1 MNKTFKVIFS
11 KTRGALVAVNEA
23 AKTTSRASVKTA
35 VAGVCAA
42 LLSVPAMAEGFTDY
56 CKDGNCVVDGQTV
69 EGNGSVV
76 ILDSN
81 SASNKVQSITIKN
94 STISNTPF
102 ELRGSQKISVSDT
115 VFTGPESGKS
125 SSFAI
130 FAHKGPQGST
140 VDVTDKTPTDVKL
153 NNVTFKNNTVSQG
166 SLFVYD
172 KTTLHM
178 KDGEFVNNETT
189 DYGGGAMIKSGTIVF
204 EDVLF
209 QNNVAKN
216 NSKTTYA
223 AGGAVYVDITTSITQ
238 GKDKDPAVGDVTFK
252 LTKDMAYTGNKIVSP
267 FEGTADTYGWYA
279 YPSGG
284 FLFLDRSSKGAFD
297 IADGVTLT
305 IGTASATGEDD
316 SIASALPNTKDKDP
330 GYSTL
335 VKKGAGT
342 VVMHG
347 SMDKYFGDFT
357 VEAGTFDVR
366 KAWMSLGNTTVT
378 GGVLSASNGITLD
391 TMKAGTNLDFIQSG
405 KLTVSGEG
413 TVTVTSLKLANSAEA
428 TDKDRLPLVRIEKG
442 GTLRADTIDVAA
454 NAGTVTLAGGT
465 LETGS
470 AQVYNLG
477 TKSVINADA
486 SKVSSAGDLTG
497 LALKTGITA
506 TSGTL
511 ALTDKG
517 YYTTASLKAMSG
529 ALQGGSASLSLL
541 NSKLYKA
548 AGETAELVDS
558 VIQSTEQVTAS
569 STVTTNADGK
579 ATAQVTVK
587 NSGAQT
593 VVVKDSA
600 QKDAKAVDQV
610 TFAAP
615 ERSTAEMTLVGS
627 AAGGHLVQ
635 NTAGKAV
642 DVVVAPDLTLNL
654 GQTELP
660 EQTTGTLSNLTL
672 SAGTTGTT
680 DMPRKAAGLTVAN
693 IVAAVEKLVAA
704 GNNIVTVGNERKRGV
719 LKIGTLDLGAGS
731 KVFVDPAWQNDAA
744 LNTIGNASH
753 LEIAQVGSLQGS
765 LIAGQNSLITI
776 GATAAQAEAA
786 FNQAGLNWG
795 KEAVSAALFLGTS
808 VNPEGGILVNGSL
821 TSASDRLATT
831 AEGTVT
837 LAAGS
842 LLMVDA
848 AAVGEKAVTGT
859 VSAVGGAKVALVN
872 AAEGTFKLAD
882 TVTGLTSAS
891 FVSDNLFTTTAL
903 NGSDV
908 STTVDKNALG
918 GAVAS
923 MGLQSM
929 IRRADSVLAATVAD
943 RTSIDQELGAGANL
957 WVDVGGE
964 SYEADGFDNNARF
977 KSDMGY
983 GVFGADVA
991 VSDDITLGA
1000 ALQYGTGSA
1009 RSSNF
1014 GMKNEIDTWGLTAY
1028 SVYKTGDARFV
1039 GEVAYVKA
1047 KNDISASAASKLSQS
1062 VDTEMLSAGMSA
1074 HYQFDAGAVTVT
1086 PSLGIR
1092 LSQLKTDA
1100 LKVGAIR
1107 IADDEMTVFQ
1117 VPVAVRVGMKPVEA
1131 SGWNI
1136 APAVKL
1142 AYVPTFGDDETDI
1155 LGYQQKVLDTS
1166 PVQADIGVEARK
1178 GNFMVNVNFLSGT
1191 GSEGAKA
1198 VGGKVG
1204 VKYLF

>member
-42 LLSVPAMAEGFTDY
+42 LLSVPAMAAWSTDQY
-56 CKDGNCVVDGQTV
+56 CPDGQCVVVGQKV
-69 EGNGSVV
+69 EGDGAVV
-76 ILDSN
+76 HLDN
-81 SASNKVQSITIKN
+81 SASAGSNVQSITIKD

-102 ELRGSQKISVSDT
+102 KLSGSQKISVSNT
-115 VFTGPESGKS
+115 VFTGVVTGTDSG
-125 SSFAI
+125 FAI

-153 NNVTFKNNTVSQG
+153 NDVTFKNNKVSQG

-178 KDGEFVNNETT
+178 KGGEFVNNETT
-189 DYGGGAMIKSGTIVF
+189 YIGGGAMIKSGNIVF

-209 QNNVAKN
+209 RNNVAKN
-216 NSKTTYA
+216 DGAKLA

-238 GKDKDPAVGDVTFK
+238 NKDPAVGDVTFK
-252 LTKDMAYTGNKIVSP
+252 LTKDMAYTGNRIESR
-267 FEGTADTYGWYA
+267 FEGKENTYGWWAYA
-279 YPSGG
+279 SGG

-316 SIASALPNTKDKDP
+316 SIASALPESIKKP

-342 VVMHG
+342 VVMYG
-347 SMDKYFGDFT
+347 SMDKYFGNFT
-357 VEAGTFDVR
+357 VEAGTFDVH
-366 KAWMSLGNTTVT
+366 KAWTSLGNTTVT

-391 TMKAGTNLDFIQSG
+391 TMKAGTKLDFIQSG

-413 TVTVTSLKLANSAEA
+413 TVTVKSLKLANSAEA

-486 SKVSSAGDLTG
+486 SKVSSEKDLDG
-497 LALKTGITA
+497 LALKTGIKA
-506 TSGTL
+506 DSGTL

-529 ALQGGSASLSLL
+529 ALKAGSASLSFL

-569 STVTTNADGK
+569 SEVKTNADGK
-579 ATAQVTVK
+579 ATARVTVK

-635 NTAGKAV
+635 NTAGKAI
-642 DVVVAPDLTLNL
+642 DVVVAEDLTLNL

-680 DMPRKAAGLTVAN
+680 DMPVKAAGLTVAN

-704 GNNIVTVGNERKRGV
+704 GNNLVTVGNERKRGV

-808 VNPEGGILVNGSL
+808 VNPQGGILVDGSL
-821 TSASDRLATT
+821 TDAGAT
-831 AEGTVT
+831 AESGTVT

-859 VSAVGGAKVALVN
+859 VSAADGAKVALVN

-964 SYEADGFDNNARF
+964 SYEADGFDNNASF

-983 GVFGADVA
+983 GVFGAEVA

-1047 KNDISASAASKLSQS
+1047 KNDISASVASKLSQS

-1166 PVQADIGVEARK
+1166 PLQADIGVEARK
-1178 GNFMVNVNFLSGT
+1178 GNFMVNVNFLAGT

>member
-42 LLSVPAMAEGFTDY
+42 LLSVPAMAAGFTDY

-125 SSFAI
+125 SLFAI
-130 FAHKGPQGST
+130 FAHKGDQT

-153 NNVTFKNNTVSQG
+153 NNVTFKNNKVSQG

-172 KTTLHM
+172 KTTLNM
-178 KDGEFVNNETT
+178 KGGEFVNNETT
-189 DYGGGAMIKSGTIVF
+189 YIGGGAMIKSGTIIF

-216 NSKTTYA
+216 DGTTLA

-238 GKDKDPAVGDVTFK
+238 GKDKDPAVGEVTFK
-252 LTKDMAYTGNKIVSP
+252 LTKDMAYTGNRIESR
-267 FEGTADTYGWYA
+267 FEGKENTYGWWAYA
-279 YPSGG
+279 SGG

-316 SIASALPNTKDKDP
+316 SIASALPESAKKP

-342 VVMHG
+342 VVMYG
-347 SMDKYFGDFT
+347 SMDKYFGNFT

-366 KAWMSLGNTTVT
+366 KAWTSLGNTTVT

-405 KLTVSGEG
+405 KMTVSGEG
-413 TVTVTSLKLANSAEA
+413 TVTVKSLKLANSAKA
-428 TDKDRLPLVRIEKG
+428 TSGLPFVRIENG

-454 NAGTVTLAGGT
+454 DAGTVTLAGGT

-470 AQVYNLG
+470 AQVYDLA

-486 SKVSSAGDLTG
+486 SKVSSEKDLTG
-497 LALKTGITA
+497 LALKAGITA

-511 ALTDKG
+511 ALTDEG

-529 ALQGGSASLSLL
+529 ALKAGTASLSFL

-579 ATAQVTVK
+579 ASAQVTVK

-600 QKDAKAVDQV
+600 QTGAKAVDQV

-615 ERSTAEMTLVGS
+615 ENSIAEMTLVGS

-642 DVVVAPDLTLNL
+642 DVEVAPDLTLNL

-672 SAGTTGTT
+672 STGTT
-680 DMPRKAAGLTVAN
+680 DRTKAAGLTVAN

-719 LKIGTLDLGAGS
+719 LKIGALDLGAGS

-753 LEIAQVGSLQGS
+753 LEIAQVESLRGS

-795 KEAVSAALFLGTS
+795 KEAVSAALYLGTS

-821 TSASDRLATT
+821 TSVPGAAP
-831 AEGTVT
+831 EGRTVT

-872 AAEGTFKLAD
+872 VAEGTFKLAD

-964 SYEADGFDNNARF
+964 SYEADGFDNNASF

-1178 GNFMVNVNFLSGT
+1178 GNFMVNVNFLAGT

>member
-42 LLSVPAMAEGFTDY
+42 LLSVPAMAAGFTDY
-56 CKDGNCVVDGQTV
+56 CQNGQCDVVGKTV
-69 EGNGSVV
+69 KGDGSVV
-76 ILDSN
+76 ILDN
-81 SASNKVQSITIKN
+81 RAGATNKVQSITIKN
-94 STISNTPF
+94 STISNTRL
-102 ELRGSQKISVSDT
+102 ELHGSQKISVSDT
-115 VFTGPESGKS
+115 VFTGLVSGQPRG
-125 SSFAI
+125 FGI
-130 FAHKGPQGST
+130 YAHNGYT
-140 VDVTDKTPTDVKL
+140 TDVAKEDATLVEL
-153 NNVTFKNNTVSQG
+153 NNVTFEDNKGSWG

-172 KTTLHM
+172 KTTLNM
-178 KDGEFVNNETT
+178 KGGAFINNETT
-189 DYGGGAMIKSGTIVF
+189 DIAGGAMIKSGTIVF

-209 QNNVAKN
+209 QNNVATN
-216 NSKTTYA
+216 DGSKLA
-223 AGGAVYVDITTSITQ
+223 AGGAVYVDITTGIQ
-238 GKDKDPAVGDVTFK
+238 QNGKDSVGDVTFK
-252 LTKDMAYTGNKIVSP
+252 LTKDMAYTGNKIVSSST
-267 FEGTADTYGWYA
+267 GTENTYGWSAYA
-279 YPSGG
+279 SGG
-284 FLFLDRSSKGAFD
+284 FLFLDRYAKGAFD

-305 IGTASATGEDD
+305 IGTDSATGEDD
-316 SIASALPNTKDKDP
+316 SIASALPNTKDQDP

-357 VEAGTFDVR
+357 VEAGTFDVH
-366 KAWMSLGNTTVT
+366 KAWKSLGNTTVT

-391 TMKAGTNLDFIQSG
+391 TMKAGTKPEFIQSG
-405 KLTVSGEG
+405 KLTVSGQG

-428 TDKDRLPLVRIEKG
+428 TDKDRLPFVLIEKG

-486 SKVSSAGDLTG
+486 SKVSSEKDLTG

-529 ALQGGSASLSLL
+529 ALKAGSASLSFL

-569 STVTTNADGK
+569 SEVKTNADGK

-587 NSGAQT
+587 NSGAQA

-635 NTAGKAV
+635 NTAGKAI
-642 DVVVAPDLTLNL
+642 DVVVAEDLTLNL

-672 SAGTTGTT
+672 SAGTT

-821 TSASDRLATT
+821 TSVPGAAP
-831 AEGTVT
+831 EGRTVN

-859 VSAVGGAKVALVN
+859 VSAADGAKVALVN

-964 SYEADGFDNNARF
+964 SYEADGFDNNASF

-1047 KNDISASAASKLSQS
+1047 KNDISASVASKLSQS

-1074 HYQFDAGAVTVT
+1074 HYQFDAGVVTVT

-1117 VPVAVRVGMKPVEA
+1117 VPVAVRVGMKPVET

-1178 GNFMVNVNFLSGT
+1178 GNFMVNVNFLAGT

>member
-56 CKDGNCVVDGQTV
+56 CQNGQCVVNGQSV
-69 EGNGSVV
+69 KGNGSVV
-76 ILDSN
+76 LLDN
-81 SASNKVQSITIKN
+81 RDSAQDKVHSITIQN

-102 ELRGSQKISVSDT
+102 ELRGSQNISVSDT
-115 VFTGPESGKS
+115 VFTGVASGNS

-153 NNVTFKNNTVSQG
+153 NNVTFKDNKVSQG

-172 KTTLHM
+172 KTILHM
-178 KDGEFVNNETT
+178 KGGAFVNNETT

-252 LTKDMAYTGNKIVSP
+252 LTKDMDYTGNRIVSP

-305 IGTASATGEDD
+305 IGKASATGEDD
-316 SIASALPNTKDKDP
+316 SIASALPNTKDLDP

-342 VVMHG
+342 VVMYG
-347 SMDKYFGDFT
+347 SMDKYFGNFT

-366 KAWMSLGNTTVT
+366 KAWKSLGNTTVT

-391 TMKAGTNLDFIQSG
+391 TMEAGTGSGYIQSG
-405 KLTVSGEG
+405 KLTVSGDG
-413 TVTVTSLKLANSAEA
+413 TVTVKSLKLADSAEA
-428 TDKDRLPLVRIEKG
+428 KDKDKNRLPFVRIEKG

-486 SKVSSAGDLTG
+486 SKVSSEKDLTG

-529 ALQGGSASLSLL
+529 ALKAGSASLSFL

-579 ATAQVTVK
+579 ASAQVTVK

-672 SAGTTGTT
+672 STGTT
-680 DMPRKAAGLTVAN
+680 DIPVKAAGLTVAN

-719 LKIGTLDLGAGS
+719 LKIGTLDLGADS

-795 KEAVSAALFLGTS
+795 KEAVSAALYLGTS

-821 TSASDRLATT
+821 TSVPGAAP
-831 AEGTVT
+831 EGRTVN

-964 SYEADGFDNNARF
+964 SYEADGFDNNASF

-1178 GNFMVNVNFLSGT
+1178 GNFMVNVNFLAGT

>member
-1 MNKTFKVIFS
+1 M
-11 KTRGALVAVNEA
+11 
-23 AKTTSRASVKTA
+23 KTA

-42 LLSVPAMAEGFTDY
+42 LLSVPAMAAGFADDY
-56 CKDGNCVVDGQTV
+56 CKDGVNCVVDDKKV
-69 EGNGSVV
+69 EGTGSVV
-76 ILDSN
+76 RLD
-81 SASNKVQSITIKN
+81 KKDGIQSITIKN

-102 ELRGSQKISVSDT
+102 ELCGSQNISVSDT
-115 VFTGPESGKS
+115 VFTGLVSGTKTG
-125 SSFAI
+125 FWI
-130 FAHKGPQGST
+130 YAHKGDQT
-140 VDVTDKTPTDVKL
+140 VDVTGMTPTDVKL
-153 NNVTFKNNTVSQG
+153 NNVTFKDNTVSQG

-178 KDGEFVNNETT
+178 KGGAFVNNETK
-189 DYGGGAMIKSGTIVF
+189 DIAGGAMIKSGTIVF

-209 QNNVAKN
+209 QDNVAKN
-216 NSKTTYA
+216 ESEKTYA
-223 AGGAVYVDITTSITQ
+223 AGGAVYVDITTSIKQ
-238 GKDKDPAVGDVTFK
+238 NGADAVGDVTFK
-252 LTKDMAYTGNKIVSP
+252 LTKDMAYTGNRIDSP
-267 FEGTADTYGWYA
+267 FEGTADTYDWYA

-284 FLFLDRSSKGAFD
+284 FLFLDRYAKGAFD

-305 IGTASATGEDD
+305 IGTASATGEED
-316 SIASALPNTKDKDP
+316 SIASALPNTKKDNGP
-330 GYSTL
+330 EYSTL

-342 VVMHG
+342 VVMYG

-366 KAWMSLGNTTVT
+366 KAWKSLGNTTVT

-391 TMKAGTNLDFIQSG
+391 TMKAGTKLDFIQSG

-413 TVTVTSLKLANSAEA
+413 TVTVKSLKLANSAEA
-428 TDKDRLPLVRIEKG
+428 TNKDRLPFVRIEKG
-442 GTLRADTIDVAA
+442 GTLRAETIDVAA
-454 NAGTVTLAGGT
+454 NAGEVTLAGGT

-477 TKSVINADA
+477 TRSVINADA
-486 SKVSSAGDLTG
+486 SKVSSEKDLNE
-497 LALKTGITA
+497 LALKAGIKA
-506 TSGTL
+506 ESGTL

-529 ALQGGSASLSLL
+529 ALKASTASLSFL

-569 STVTTNADGK
+569 SEVKTNADGK

-600 QKDAKAVDQV
+600 QTGAKAVDQV

-615 ERSTAEMTLVGS
+615 ENSTAEMTLVGS

-642 DVVVAPDLTLNL
+642 DVEVAPGLTLNL

-672 SAGTTGTT
+672 STGTT
-680 DMPRKAAGLTVAN
+680 DKVAGLTVAN

-704 GNNIVTVGNERKRGV
+704 GNNLVTVGNERKRGV

-731 KVFVDPAWQNDAA
+731 KVFVDPTWQNDAA

-795 KEAVSAALFLGTS
+795 KEAVSAALYLGTS
-808 VNPEGGILVNGSL
+808 VSPEGGILVNGSL

-891 FVSDNLFTTTAL
+891 FMSDNLFTTTAL

-964 SYEADGFDNNARF
+964 SYEADGFDNNASF

-1178 GNFMVNVNFLSGT
+1178 GNFMVNVNFLAGT

>member
-42 LLSVPAMAEGFTDY
+42 LLSVPAMAAGFADLAV
-56 CKDGNCVVDGQTV
+56 CQGGKCDVVGKTV
-69 EGNGSVV
+69 EGKDTVV
-76 ILDSN
+76 LLDN
-81 SASNKVQSITIKN
+81 RDTAQDKVHSITIQN
-94 STISNTPF
+94 STISNTIF
-102 ELRGSQKISVSDT
+102 ELHGSQNISVSDT
-115 VFTGPESGKS
+115 VFTSLESGKS
-125 SSFAI
+125 SKFAI
-130 FAHKGPQGST
+130 FAHNGYG
-140 VDVTDKTPTDVKL
+140 TDVANQTATDVEL
-153 NNVTFKNNTVSQG
+153 NNVTFEDNKGSWG

-172 KTTLHM
+172 KTNLHM
-178 KDGEFVNNETT
+178 KGGEFVNNETK
-189 DYGGGAMIKSGTIVF
+189 DIAGGAMIKSGTIVF

-216 NSKTTYA
+216 DGSTLA
-223 AGGAVYVDITTSITQ
+223 AGGAVYVDITTGIKQ
-238 GKDKDPAVGDVTFK
+238 NKKDSVGDVTFK
-252 LTKDMAYTGNKIVSP
+252 LTKDMAYTGNKIVSSST
-267 FEGTADTYGWYA
+267 GTENTYGWSAYA
-279 YPSGG
+279 SGG
-284 FLFLDRSSKGAFD
+284 FLFLDRYAKGAFD

-316 SIASALPNTKDKDP
+316 SIASALPDTSAQKP

-366 KAWMSLGNTTVT
+366 KAWTSLGNTTVT

-391 TMKAGTNLDFIQSG
+391 TMKAGTKLDFIQSG

-413 TVTVTSLKLANSAEA
+413 TVTVKSLKLANSAKA
-428 TDKDRLPLVRIEKG
+428 TDGLPFVRIENG

-454 NAGTVTLAGGT
+454 NVGEVTLAGGT

-470 AQVYNLG
+470 AQVYDLA

-486 SKVSSAGDLTG
+486 SKVSSEKDLTG
-497 LALKTGITA
+497 LALKAGITA

-529 ALQGGSASLSLL
+529 ALKAGTASLSFL

-615 ERSTAEMTLVGS
+615 ASSTGEMTLVGS

-642 DVVVAPDLTLNL
+642 DVEVAPGLTLNL

-680 DMPRKAAGLTVAN
+680 DTPRKAAGLTVAN

-704 GNNIVTVGNERKRGV
+704 GNNLVTVGNERKRGV
-719 LKIGTLDLGAGS
+719 LKIGTLDLGADS

-753 LEIAQVGSLQGS
+753 LEIAQVESLQGS

-786 FNQAGLNWG
+786 FNQVGLNWG
-795 KEAVSAALFLGTS
+795 KEAVSAALYLGTS

-821 TSASDRLATT
+821 TSVPGAAP
-831 AEGTVT
+831 EGRTVN

-964 SYEADGFDNNARF
+964 SYEADGFDNNASF

-1178 GNFMVNVNFLSGT
+1178 GNFMVNVNFLAGT

>member
-56 CKDGNCVVDGQTV
+56 CQNGQCDVVGKTV
-69 EGNGSVV
+69 EGKGSVV
-76 ILDSN
+76 QLDS
-81 SASNKVQSITIKN
+81 STVQSITIKD
-94 STISNTPF
+94 SKISNTIF
-102 ELRGSQKISVSDT
+102 KLSGSQKISVSDT
-115 VFTGPESGKS
+115 VFTGLVS
-125 SSFAI
+125 
-130 FAHKGPQGST
+130 
-140 VDVTDKTPTDVKL
+140 KTPGGFGIYAHNGYTTDV
-153 NNVTFKNNTVSQG
+153 
-166 SLFVYD
+166 
-172 KTTLHM
+172 
-178 KDGEFVNNETT
+178 
-189 DYGGGAMIKSGTIVF
+189 A
-204 EDVLF
+204 
-209 QNNVAKN
+209 
-216 NSKTTYA
+216 
-223 AGGAVYVDITTSITQ
+223 
-238 GKDKDPAVGDVTFK
+238 
-252 LTKDMAYTGNKIVSP
+252 
-267 FEGTADTYGWYA
+267 
-279 YPSGG
+279 
-284 FLFLDRSSKGAFD
+284 
-297 IADGVTLT
+297 
-305 IGTASATGEDD
+305 
-316 SIASALPNTKDKDP
+316 
-330 GYSTL
+330 
-335 VKKGAGT
+335 
-342 VVMHG
+342 
-347 SMDKYFGDFT
+347 
-357 VEAGTFDVR
+357 
-366 KAWMSLGNTTVT
+366 
-378 GGVLSASNGITLD
+378 
-391 TMKAGTNLDFIQSG
+391 
-405 KLTVSGEG
+405 
-413 TVTVTSLKLANSAEA
+413 
-428 TDKDRLPLVRIEKG
+428 
-442 GTLRADTIDVAA
+442 
-454 NAGTVTLAGGT
+454 
-465 LETGS
+465 
-470 AQVYNLG
+470 
-477 TKSVINADA
+477 
-486 SKVSSAGDLTG
+486 
-497 LALKTGITA
+497 
-506 TSGTL
+506 
-511 ALTDKG
+511 
-517 YYTTASLKAMSG
+517 
-529 ALQGGSASLSLL
+529 
-541 NSKLYKA
+541 
-548 AGETAELVDS
+548 AELVDS

-569 STVTTNADGK
+569 STVKTNAEGK

-593 VVVKDSA
+593 VVVKDSDP
-600 QKDAKAVDQV
+600 KDAKAVDQV

-615 ERSTAEMTLVGS
+615 ENSTAEMTLVGS

-680 DMPRKAAGLTVAN
+680 DMPRKAADLTVAN

-753 LEIAQVGSLQGS
+753 LEIARVGSLQGS

-795 KEAVSAALFLGTS
+795 KEAVSAALYLGTS
-808 VNPEGGILVNGSL
+808 VNPEGGILVNGNL
-821 TSASDRLATT
+821 TSVPGAAP
-831 AEGTVT
+831 EGRTVN

-859 VSAVGGAKVALVN
+859 VSAANGAKVALVN

-891 FVSDNLFTTTAL
+891 FVSDNLFTKTAL

-964 SYEADGFDNNARF
+964 SYEADGFDNNASF

-1178 GNFMVNVNFLSGT
+1178 GNFMVNVNFLAGT

>member
-42 LLSVPAMAEGFTDY
+42 LLSVPAMAAGFDDVAVCEG
-56 CKDGNCVVDGQTV
+56 GNCVVVGKTV
-69 EGNGSVV
+69 EGNGSDVL
-76 ILDSN
+76 LDN
-81 SASNKVQSITIKN
+81 RDTASSKVQSITIKG

-102 ELRGSQKISVSDT
+102 VLRGSQNISVSDT
-115 VFTGPESGKS
+115 VFTGLVSGTKRG
-125 SSFAI
+125 FWI
-130 FAHKGPQGST
+130 YAHKGEGDST
-140 VDVTDKTPTDVKL
+140 VDVTHVTPTDVKL
-153 NNVTFKNNTVSQG
+153 NNVTFKDNKVSWG

-172 KTTLHM
+172 KTNLHM
-178 KDGEFVNNETT
+178 KGGAFVNNVTK
-189 DYGGGAMIKSGTIVF
+189 DIAGGAMIKSGTIVF

-209 QNNVAKN
+209 KDNVASN
-216 NSKTTYA
+216 ESGFV
-223 AGGAVYVDITTSITQ
+223 AGGAVYVDITTSIKQ
-238 GKDKDPAVGDVTFK
+238 NGADAVGDVTFK
-252 LTKDMAYTGNKIVSP
+252 LTKDMAYTGNRIDSKFKGEVDTW
-267 FEGTADTYGWYA
+267 GWTAE
-279 YPSGG
+279 PCGG
-284 FLFLDRSSKGAFD
+284 FLFLDRYARGAFD

-316 SIASALPNTKDKDP
+316 SIASALPKTKGQVP

-342 VVMHG
+342 VVMYG
-347 SMDKYFGDFT
+347 SMDKYFGNFT

-366 KAWMSLGNTTVT
+366 KAWNSRGNTTVT

-391 TMKAGTNLDFIQSG
+391 TMKAGTQPEFIQSG

-413 TVTVTSLKLANSAEA
+413 TVTVTSLKLVNSANAESE
-428 TDKDRLPLVRIEKG
+428 LPFVRIEKG

-454 NAGTVTLAGGT
+454 GEVTLVGGT

-529 ALQGGSASLSLL
+529 ALKGGSASLSFL

-569 STVTTNADGK
+569 STVKTNADGK

-600 QKDAKAVDQV
+600 QTGAKAVDQV

-615 ERSTAEMTLVGS
+615 EGSTAEMTLVGS

-642 DVVVAPDLTLNL
+642 DVEVAPDLTLNL

-680 DMPRKAAGLTVAN
+680 DAPRKAAGLTVAN

-795 KEAVSAALFLGTS
+795 KEAVSAALYLGTS

-821 TSASDRLATT
+821 TDAGAT
-831 AEGTVT
+831 AESGTVT

-908 STTVDKNALG
+908 STTVDKNTLG

-964 SYEADGFDNNARF
+964 SYEADGFDNNASF

-1074 HYQFDAGAVTVT
+1074 HYQFDVGAVTVT

-1178 GNFMVNVNFLSGT
+1178 GNFMVNVNFLAGT

>member
-1 MNKTFKVIFS
+1 MSGLK
-11 KTRGALVAVNEA
+11 R
-23 AKTTSRASVKTA
+23 
-35 VAGVCAA
+35 
-42 LLSVPAMAEGFTDY
+42 
-56 CKDGNCVVDGQTV
+56 VV
-69 EGNGSVV
+69 
-76 ILDSN
+76 
-81 SASNKVQSITIKN
+81 
-94 STISNTPF
+94 
-102 ELRGSQKISVSDT
+102 R
-115 VFTGPESGKS
+115 
-125 SSFAI
+125 
-130 FAHKGPQGST
+130 
-140 VDVTDKTPTDVKL
+140 
-153 NNVTFKNNTVSQG
+153 
-166 SLFVYD
+166 
-172 KTTLHM
+172 
-178 KDGEFVNNETT
+178 
-189 DYGGGAMIKSGTIVF
+189 
-204 EDVLF
+204 
-209 QNNVAKN
+209 
-216 NSKTTYA
+216 
-223 AGGAVYVDITTSITQ
+223 
-238 GKDKDPAVGDVTFK
+238 
-252 LTKDMAYTGNKIVSP
+252 
-267 FEGTADTYGWYA
+267 
-279 YPSGG
+279 
-284 FLFLDRSSKGAFD
+284 
-297 IADGVTLT
+297 
-305 IGTASATGEDD
+305 
-316 SIASALPNTKDKDP
+316 
-330 GYSTL
+330 
-335 VKKGAGT
+335 
-342 VVMHG
+342 
-347 SMDKYFGDFT
+347 
-357 VEAGTFDVR
+357 
-366 KAWMSLGNTTVT
+366 
-378 GGVLSASNGITLD
+378 
-391 TMKAGTNLDFIQSG
+391 
-405 KLTVSGEG
+405 
-413 TVTVTSLKLANSAEA
+413 
-428 TDKDRLPLVRIEKG
+428 
-442 GTLRADTIDVAA
+442 LRADTIEVVA
-454 NAGTVTLAGGT
+454 GEVTLAGGT

-486 SKVSSAGDLTG
+486 SKVSSEKDLNG
-497 LALKTGITA
+497 LALKACITA

-529 ALQGGSASLSLL
+529 ALKASSASLSFL

-569 STVTTNADGK
+569 SEVKTNADGK

-600 QKDAKAVDQV
+600 QTGAKAVDQV

-615 ERSTAEMTLVGS
+615 EGSTGEMTLVGS

-642 DVVVAPDLTLNL
+642 DVEVAPGLRLNL

-672 SAGTTGTT
+672 STGTT
-680 DMPRKAAGLTVAN
+680 DKVAGLTVAN

-704 GNNIVTVGNERKRGV
+704 GNNLVTVGNERKRGV

-753 LEIAQVGSLQGS
+753 LEIAQVESLRGS

-795 KEAVSAALFLGTS
+795 KEAVSAALYLGTS

-821 TSASDRLATT
+821 TSVPGAAP
-831 AEGTVT
+831 EGRTVT

-872 AAEGTFKLAD
+872 AAEGMFKLAD

-964 SYEADGFDNNARF
+964 SYEADGFDNNASF

-1178 GNFMVNVNFLSGT
+1178 GNFMVNVNFLAGT

>member
-23 AKTTSRASVKTA
+23 TKTTSRASVKTA

-56 CKDGNCVVDGQTV
+56 CQNGQCDVVGKTV
-69 EGNGSVV
+69 EGKGTVV
-76 ILDSN
+76 LLDN
-81 SASNKVQSITIKN
+81 RDTASSKVQSITIKD
-94 STISNTPF
+94 STISNTIL
-102 ELRGSQKISVSDT
+102 ELHGSQNISVSDT
-115 VFTGPESGKS
+115 VFTGLASGNS

-130 FAHKGPQGST
+130 FAHKGPTDSP
-140 VDVTDKTPTDVKL
+140 VDATKETRTDVEL
-153 NNVTFKNNTVSQG
+153 NNVTFKDNTVSFG

-178 KDGEFVNNETT
+178 KGGAFLKNVTT
-189 DYGGGAMIKSGTIVF
+189 DIGGGAMIKSGTIVF

-209 QNNVAKN
+209 QDNVARNK
-216 NSKTTYA
+216 SGFA
-223 AGGAVYVDITTSITQ
+223 AGGAVYVDITTGIKQNNQNS
-238 GKDKDPAVGDVTFK
+238 VGDVTFK
-252 LTKDMAYTGNKIVSP
+252 LTQDMAYTGNRIDSP
-267 FEGTADTYGWYA
+267 FEGKENTWDWSAYA
-279 YPSGG
+279 SGG
-284 FLFLDRSSKGAFD
+284 FLFLDRYAKGAFD

-316 SIASALPNTKDKDP
+316 SIASALPDTSAQKP

-342 VVMHG
+342 VVMYG

-366 KAWMSLGNTTVT
+366 KAWKSLGNTTVT

-413 TVTVTSLKLANSAEA
+413 TVTVKSLKLANSAKA
-428 TDKDRLPLVRIEKG
+428 TSGLPFVRIEKG
-442 GTLRADTIDVAA
+442 GTLRADTIEVAA
-454 NAGTVTLAGGT
+454 GEVTLAGGT

-470 AQVYNLG
+470 AQVYDLA

-486 SKVSSAGDLTG
+486 SKVSSEKDLTG
-497 LALKTGITA
+497 LALKTGIKA
-506 TSGTL
+506 DSGTL

-529 ALQGGSASLSLL
+529 ALKASTASLSFL

-569 STVTTNADGK
+569 STVKTNADGK

-593 VVVKDSA
+593 VVVKDNA
-600 QKDAKAVDQV
+600 QTGAKAVDQV

-615 ERSTAEMTLVGS
+615 ERSTAELTLVGS

-642 DVVVAPDLTLNL
+642 DVEVAPGLRLNL

-660 EQTTGTLSNLTL
+660 EQTTGTLSNLML
-672 SAGTTGTT
+672 STGTT
-680 DMPRKAAGLTVAN
+680 DKAAGLTVAN

-704 GNNIVTVGNERKRGV
+704 GNNLVTVGNERKRGV

-795 KEAVSAALFLGTS
+795 KEAVSAALYLGTS
-808 VNPEGGILVNGSL
+808 VNPQGGILVDGSQ
-821 TSASDRLATT
+821 TDAGAT
-831 AEGTVT
+831 AESGTVT

-964 SYEADGFDNNARF
+964 SYEADGFDNNASF

-1178 GNFMVNVNFLSGT
+1178 GNFMVNVNFLAGT

>member
-42 LLSVPAMAEGFTDY
+42 LLSVPAMAAGFTDY

-125 SSFAI
+125 SLFAI
-130 FAHKGPQGST
+130 FAHKGDQT

-153 NNVTFKNNTVSQG
+153 NNVTFKNNKVSQG

-172 KTTLHM
+172 KTTLNM
-178 KDGEFVNNETT
+178 KGGEFVNNETT
-189 DYGGGAMIKSGTIVF
+189 YIGGGAMIKSGTIIF
-204 EDVLF
+204 EDVWF

-216 NSKTTYA
+216 DGTTLA

-238 GKDKDPAVGDVTFK
+238 GKDKDPAVGEVTFK
-252 LTKDMAYTGNKIVSP
+252 LTKDMAYTGNRIESR
-267 FEGTADTYGWYA
+267 FEGKENTYGWWAYA
-279 YPSGG
+279 SGG

-316 SIASALPNTKDKDP
+316 SIASALPESAKKP

-342 VVMHG
+342 VVMYG
-347 SMDKYFGDFT
+347 SMDKYFGNFT

-366 KAWMSLGNTTVT
+366 KAWTSLGNTTVT

-405 KLTVSGEG
+405 KLTVSGQG
-413 TVTVTSLKLANSAEA
+413 TVTVTSLKLANSANAESE
-428 TDKDRLPLVRIEKG
+428 LPFVRIEKG

-486 SKVSSAGDLTG
+486 SKVSSEKDLTG

-511 ALTDKG
+511 ALTDEG

-529 ALQGGSASLSLL
+529 ALKDGSASLSFL

-579 ATAQVTVK
+579 ASAQVTVK

-615 ERSTAEMTLVGS
+615 ENSIAEMTLVGS

-642 DVVVAPDLTLNL
+642 DVEVAPDLTLNL

-660 EQTTGTLSNLTL
+660 EQTTGTFSNLTL

-680 DMPRKAAGLTVAN
+680 DTPRKAAGLTVAN

-704 GNNIVTVGNERKRGV
+704 GNNLVTVGNERKRGV

-795 KEAVSAALFLGTS
+795 KEAVSAALYLGTS

-821 TSASDRLATT
+821 TDAGAT
-831 AEGTVT
+831 AESGKVN

-964 SYEADGFDNNARF
+964 SYEADGFDNNASF

-1178 GNFMVNVNFLSGT
+1178 GNFMVNVNFLAGT

>member
-1 MNKTFKVIFS
+1 M
-11 KTRGALVAVNEA
+11 A
-23 AKTTSRASVKTA
+23 A
-35 VAGVCAA
+35 
-42 LLSVPAMAEGFTDY
+42 GFTDY
-56 CKDGNCVVDGQTV
+56 CKDGNCVVVGQKV
-69 EGNGSVV
+69 EGNGSDV

-81 SASNKVQSITIKN
+81 SASNKVHSITIKD
-94 STISNTPF
+94 STISNTIF
-102 ELRGSQKISVSDT
+102 KLSGSQKISVSDT
-115 VFTGPESGKS
+115 VFTGLVSGKS

-130 FAHKGPQGST
+130 FAHKGDKT
-140 VDVTDKTPTDVKL
+140 VDVTDVTPTDVKL
-153 NNVTFKNNTVSQG
+153 NNVTFKNNKVSQG

-172 KTTLHM
+172 KTTLNM
-178 KDGEFVNNETT
+178 KGGAFDNNETT
-189 DYGGGAMIKSGTIVF
+189 YIGGGAMIKSGKIVF

-209 QNNVAKN
+209 RDNVAKN
-216 NSKTTYA
+216 DGTKLA

-238 GKDKDPAVGDVTFK
+238 NKDPAVGDVTFK
-252 LTKDMAYTGNKIVSP
+252 LTKDMAYTGNRIESR
-267 FEGTADTYGWYA
+267 FEGKENTYGWWAYA
-279 YPSGG
+279 SGG

-316 SIASALPNTKDKDP
+316 SIASALPESIKKP

-342 VVMHG
+342 VVMYG
-347 SMDKYFGDFT
+347 SMDKYFGNFT
-357 VEAGTFDVR
+357 VEAGTFDVH
-366 KAWMSLGNTTVT
+366 KAWTSLGNTTVT

-391 TMKAGTNLDFIQSG
+391 TMKAGTELGFIQSG

-413 TVTVTSLKLANSAEA
+413 TVTVKSLKLANSAEA

-477 TKSVINADA
+477 TRSVINADA
-486 SKVSSAGDLTG
+486 SKVSSEKDLNG
-497 LALKTGITA
+497 LALKAGITA

-529 ALQGGSASLSLL
+529 TLKDGSASLSFL

-569 STVTTNADGK
+569 SEVKTNADGK

-610 TFAAP
+610 TFAALEP
-615 ERSTAEMTLVGS
+615 SGEMTLVGS

-642 DVVVAPDLTLNL
+642 DVVVAEDLTLNL

-672 SAGTTGTT
+672 STGTT
-680 DMPRKAAGLTVAN
+680 DRTKAAGLTVAN

-704 GNNIVTVGNERKRGV
+704 GNNLVTVGNERKRGV

-753 LEIAQVGSLQGS
+753 LEIAQVESLQGS

-795 KEAVSAALFLGTS
+795 KEAVSAALYLGTS

-821 TSASDRLATT
+821 TSVPGAAP
-831 AEGTVT
+831 EGRTVN

-891 FVSDNLFTTTAL
+891 FVSDNLFTKTAL

-964 SYEADGFDNNARF
+964 SYEADGFDNNASF

-1178 GNFMVNVNFLSGT
+1178 GNFMVNVNFLAGT

>member
-23 AKTTSRASVKTA
+23 TKTTSRASVKTA

-42 LLSVPAMAEGFTDY
+42 LLSVPAMAAGFTTDH
-56 CKDGNCVVDGQTV
+56 CPGGQCVVDGQPV
-69 EGNGSVV
+69 KDYGLVL
-76 ILDSN
+76 LDN
-81 SASNKVQSITIKN
+81 RDSAKGDKVQSITIKN
-94 STISNTPF
+94 STISNTIF
-102 ELRGSQKISVSDT
+102 ELHGSQNISVSDT
-115 VFTGPESGKS
+115 VFTRLESGKS
-125 SSFAI
+125 SKFAI
-130 FAHKGPQGST
+130 FAHNGYG
-140 VDVTDKTPTDVKL
+140 TDVANQTATDVEL
-153 NNVTFKNNTVSQG
+153 NNVTFRDNKGSWG

-172 KTTLHM
+172 KTKLHM
-178 KDGEFVNNETT
+178 KGGAFLKNETT
-189 DYGGGAMIKSGTIVF
+189 DIGGGAMIKSGTIIF

-209 QNNVAKN
+209 QDNVAKN
-216 NSKTTYA
+216 ESKKTYA
-223 AGGAVYVDITTSITQ
+223 AGGAVYVDITTGIQ
-238 GKDKDPAVGDVTFK
+238 QNGKDSVGDVTFK
-252 LTKDMAYTGNKIVSP
+252 LTQDMAYTGNRIVSP

-284 FLFLDRSSKGAFD
+284 FLFLDRYARGAFD

-316 SIASALPNTKDKDP
+316 SIASALPDTSAKNP

-347 SMDKYFGDFT
+347 SMDKYFGNFT

-366 KAWMSLGNTTVT
+366 KAWKSLGNTTVT

-391 TMKAGTNLDFIQSG
+391 TMKAGTKPEFIQSG

-413 TVTVTSLKLANSAEA
+413 TVTVKSLKLANSANAESG
-428 TDKDRLPLVRIEKG
+428 LPFVRIEKG
-442 GTLRADTIDVAA
+442 GTLRAETIDVAA
-454 NAGTVTLAGGT
+454 NAGEVTLAGGT

-470 AQVYNLG
+470 AQVYDLA

-486 SKVSSAGDLTG
+486 SKVSSENDLNG
-497 LALKTGITA
+497 LALKTGIKA
-506 TSGTL
+506 DSGTL

-529 ALQGGSASLSLL
+529 ALQGGSASLSFL

-569 STVTTNADGK
+569 SEVKTNADGK
-579 ATAQVTVK
+579 ASAQVTVK

-615 ERSTAEMTLVGS
+615 ENSTAEMTLVGS

-642 DVVVAPDLTLNL
+642 DVEVAPGLRLNL

-672 SAGTTGTT
+672 STGTT
-680 DMPRKAAGLTVAN
+680 DKVAGLTVAN

-704 GNNIVTVGNERKRGV
+704 GNNLVTVGNERKRGV
-719 LKIGTLDLGAGS
+719 LKIGILDLGAGS

-795 KEAVSAALFLGTS
+795 KEAVSAALYLGTS

-821 TSASDRLATT
+821 TSVPGAAP
-831 AEGTVT
+831 EGRTVT

-964 SYEADGFDNNARF
+964 SYEADGFDNNASF

-1178 GNFMVNVNFLSGT
+1178 GNFMVNVNFLAGT

>member
-42 LLSVPAMAEGFTDY
+42 LLSVPAMAAWSTAQY
-56 CKDGNCVVDGQTV
+56 CKDGNCVVVGQKV
-69 EGNGSVV
+69 EGNGTDV
-76 ILDSN
+76 ILDNSN
-81 SASNKVQSITIKN
+81 SVSAQDKVHSITIKD

-102 ELRGSQKISVSDT
+102 KLSGSQNISVSKT
-115 VFTGPESGKS
+115 VFTGLASGNS

-153 NNVTFKNNTVSQG
+153 NNVTFKNNKVSQG

-172 KTTLHM
+172 KTNLHM
-178 KDGEFVNNETT
+178 KGGAFVNNETT

-305 IGTASATGEDD
+305 IGKASATGEDD
-316 SIASALPNTKDKDP
+316 SIASALPNTKEQDP

-342 VVMHG
+342 VVMYG

-366 KAWMSLGNTTVT
+366 KAWKSLGNTTVT

-391 TMKAGTNLDFIQSG
+391 TMKAGTKPEFIQSG

-413 TVTVTSLKLANSAEA
+413 TVTVKSLKLANSANAESG
-428 TDKDRLPLVRIEKG
+428 LPFVRIENG

-454 NAGTVTLAGGT
+454 GEVTLAGGT

-477 TKSVINADA
+477 MRSVINADA
-486 SKVSSAGDLTG
+486 SKVSSENDLNG
-497 LALKTGITA
+497 LALKNGITA

-529 ALQGGSASLSLL
+529 ALKAGTASLSFL

-548 AGETAELVDS
+548 VGETAELVDS
-558 VIQSTEQVTAS
+558 VIQSTEQATAS
-569 STVTTNADGK
+569 SEVKTNADGK

-610 TFAAP
+610 TFAALEP
-615 ERSTAEMTLVGS
+615 SGEMTLVGS

-642 DVVVAPDLTLNL
+642 DVEVAPGLTLNL
-654 GQTELP
+654 GQ
-660 EQTTGTLSNLTL
+660 
-672 SAGTTGTT
+672 
-680 DMPRKAAGLTVAN
+680 
-693 IVAAVEKLVAA
+693 
-704 GNNIVTVGNERKRGV
+704 
-719 LKIGTLDLGAGS
+719 
-731 KVFVDPAWQNDAA
+731 
-744 LNTIGNASH
+744 
-753 LEIAQVGSLQGS
+753 
-765 LIAGQNSLITI
+765 
-776 GATAAQAEAA
+776 TAAQAEAA

-795 KEAVSAALFLGTS
+795 KEAVSAALYLGTS

-821 TSASDRLATT
+821 TSVPGAAP
-831 AEGTVT
+831 EGRTVN

-964 SYEADGFDNNARF
+964 SYEADGFDNNASF

-1047 KNDISASAASKLSQS
+1047 KNDISASVASKLSQS

-1136 APAVKL
+1136 APALKL

-1178 GNFMVNVNFLSGT
+1178 GNFMVNVNFLAGT

>member
-1 MNKTFKVIFS
+1 M
-11 KTRGALVAVNEA
+11 
-23 AKTTSRASVKTA
+23 
-35 VAGVCAA
+35 
-42 LLSVPAMAEGFTDY
+42 
-56 CKDGNCVVDGQTV
+56 
-69 EGNGSVV
+69 
-76 ILDSN
+76 
-81 SASNKVQSITIKN
+81 
-94 STISNTPF
+94 
-102 ELRGSQKISVSDT
+102 SDT

-125 SSFAI
+125 SLFAI
-130 FAHKGPQGST
+130 FAHKGDQT

-153 NNVTFKNNTVSQG
+153 NNVTFKNNKVSQG

-172 KTTLHM
+172 KTTLNM
-178 KDGEFVNNETT
+178 KGGEFVNNETT
-189 DYGGGAMIKSGTIVF
+189 YIGGGAMIKSGTIIF

-216 NSKTTYA
+216 DGTTLA

-238 GKDKDPAVGDVTFK
+238 GKDKDPAVGEVTFK
-252 LTKDMAYTGNKIVSP
+252 LTKDMAYTGNRIESR
-267 FEGTADTYGWYA
+267 FEGKENTYGWWAYA
-279 YPSGG
+279 SGG

-316 SIASALPNTKDKDP
+316 SIASALPESAKKP

-342 VVMHG
+342 VVMYG
-347 SMDKYFGDFT
+347 SMDKYFGNFT

-366 KAWMSLGNTTVT
+366 KAWTSLGNTTVT

-405 KLTVSGEG
+405 KMTVSGEG
-413 TVTVTSLKLANSAEA
+413 TVTVKSLKLANSAKA
-428 TDKDRLPLVRIEKG
+428 TSGLPFVRIENG

-454 NAGTVTLAGGT
+454 DAGTVTLAGGT

-470 AQVYNLG
+470 AQVYDLA

-486 SKVSSAGDLTG
+486 SKVSSEKDLTG
-497 LALKTGITA
+497 LALKAGITA

-511 ALTDKG
+511 ALTDEG

-529 ALQGGSASLSLL
+529 ALKAGTASLSFL

-579 ATAQVTVK
+579 ASAQVTVK

-600 QKDAKAVDQV
+600 QTGAKAVDQV

-615 ERSTAEMTLVGS
+615 ENSIAEMTLVGS

-642 DVVVAPDLTLNL
+642 DVEVAPDLTLNL

-672 SAGTTGTT
+672 STGTT
-680 DMPRKAAGLTVAN
+680 DRTKAAGLTVAN

-719 LKIGTLDLGAGS
+719 LKIGALDLGAGS

-753 LEIAQVGSLQGS
+753 LEIAQVESLRGS

-795 KEAVSAALFLGTS
+795 KEAVSAALYLGTS

-821 TSASDRLATT
+821 TSVPGAAP
-831 AEGTVT
+831 EGRTVT

-964 SYEADGFDNNARF
+964 SYEADGFDNNASF

-1047 KNDISASAASKLSQS
+1047 KNDISASVASKLSQS

-1178 GNFMVNVNFLSGT
+1178 GNFMVNVNFLAGT

>member
-56 CKDGNCVVDGQTV
+56 CQNGQCDVVGKTV
-69 EGNGSVV
+69 EGDGSVV
-76 ILDSN
+76 LLDN
-81 SASNKVQSITIKN
+81 RDTASSKVKSITIKD
-94 STISNTPF
+94 STISNTIF

-115 VFTGPESGKS
+115 VFTGLVSGQPRG
-125 SSFAI
+125 FGI
-130 FAHKGPQGST
+130 YAHNGYT
-140 VDVTDKTPTDVKL
+140 TDVANEKATEVEL
-153 NNVTFKNNTVSQG
+153 NNVIFKDNKGSWG

-172 KTTLHM
+172 KTNLHM
-178 KDGEFVNNETT
+178 KDGAFDNNETT
-189 DYGGGAMIKSGTIVF
+189 DIAGGAMIKSGTIVF

-216 NSKTTYA
+216 DGSKLA
-223 AGGAVYVDITTSITQ
+223 AGGAVYVDITTGIKQ
-238 GKDKDPAVGDVTFK
+238 NKKDSVGDVTFK
-252 LTKDMAYTGNKIVSP
+252 LTKDMAYTGNKIVSSST
-267 FEGTADTYGWYA
+267 GTENTYGWYA
-279 YPSGG
+279 YASGG
-284 FLFLDRSSKGAFD
+284 FLFLDRYARGAFD

-316 SIASALPNTKDKDP
+316 SIASALPDTSAKKP

-366 KAWMSLGNTTVT
+366 KAWTSLGNTTVT

-413 TVTVTSLKLANSAEA
+413 TVTVKSLKLANSAMA
-428 TDKDRLPLVRIEKG
+428 TDGLPFVRIENG
-442 GTLRADTIDVAA
+442 GTLRADTIDVAT

-470 AQVYNLG
+470 AQVYDLA

-486 SKVSSAGDLTG
+486 SKVSSEKDLTG
-497 LALKTGITA
+497 LALKAGITA

-529 ALQGGSASLSLL
+529 ALKASTASLSFL

-569 STVTTNADGK
+569 SEVKTNADGK
-579 ATAQVTVK
+579 ASAQVTVK

-615 ERSTAEMTLVGS
+615 ENSTGEMTLVGS

-642 DVVVAPDLTLNL
+642 DVEVAPDLTLNL

-672 SAGTTGTT
+672 STGTTDTT

-704 GNNIVTVGNERKRGV
+704 GNNLVTVGNERKRGV

-753 LEIAQVGSLQGS
+753 LEIAQVGSLRGS

-786 FNQAGLNWG
+786 FNQVGLNWG
-795 KEAVSAALFLGTS
+795 KEAVSAALYLGTS
-808 VNPEGGILVNGSL
+808 VNPEGGILVNGNL

-831 AEGTVT
+831 AEGTVN

-859 VSAVGGAKVALVN
+859 VSAADGAKVALVN

-964 SYEADGFDNNARF
+964 SYEADGFDNNASF

-991 VSDDITLGA
+991 VSDNITLGA

-1178 GNFMVNVNFLSGT
+1178 GNFMVNVNFLAGT

>member
-1 MNKTFKVIFS
+1 M
-11 KTRGALVAVNEA
+11 
-23 AKTTSRASVKTA
+23 
-35 VAGVCAA
+35 
-42 LLSVPAMAEGFTDY
+42 
-56 CKDGNCVVDGQTV
+56 
-69 EGNGSVV
+69 
-76 ILDSN
+76 
-81 SASNKVQSITIKN
+81 
-94 STISNTPF
+94 
-102 ELRGSQKISVSDT
+102 
-115 VFTGPESGKS
+115 
-125 SSFAI
+125 
-130 FAHKGPQGST
+130 
-140 VDVTDKTPTDVKL
+140 TDKTPTDVKL
-153 NNVTFKNNTVSQG
+153 NNVTFKNNKVSQG

-172 KTTLHM
+172 KTTLNM
-178 KDGEFVNNETT
+178 KGGEFVNNETT
-189 DYGGGAMIKSGTIVF
+189 YIGGGAMIKSGTIIF

-216 NSKTTYA
+216 DGTTLA

-238 GKDKDPAVGDVTFK
+238 GKDKDPAVGEVTFK
-252 LTKDMAYTGNKIVSP
+252 LTKDMAYTGNRIESR
-267 FEGTADTYGWYA
+267 FEGKENTYGWWAYA
-279 YPSGG
+279 SGG

-316 SIASALPNTKDKDP
+316 SIASALPESAKKP

-342 VVMHG
+342 VVMYG
-347 SMDKYFGDFT
+347 SMDKYFGNFT

-366 KAWMSLGNTTVT
+366 KAWTSLGNTTVT

-405 KLTVSGEG
+405 KMTVSGEG
-413 TVTVTSLKLANSAEA
+413 TVTVKSLKLANSAKA
-428 TDKDRLPLVRIEKG
+428 TSGLPFVRIENG

-454 NAGTVTLAGGT
+454 DAGTVTLAGGT

-470 AQVYNLG
+470 AQVYDLA

-486 SKVSSAGDLTG
+486 SKVSSEKDLTG
-497 LALKTGITA
+497 LALKAGITA

-511 ALTDKG
+511 ALTDEG

-529 ALQGGSASLSLL
+529 ALKAGTASLSFL

-579 ATAQVTVK
+579 ASAQVTVK

-600 QKDAKAVDQV
+600 QTGAKAVDQV

-615 ERSTAEMTLVGS
+615 ENSIAEMTLVGS

-642 DVVVAPDLTLNL
+642 DVEVAPDLTLNL

-672 SAGTTGTT
+672 STGTT
-680 DMPRKAAGLTVAN
+680 DRTKAAGLTVAN

-719 LKIGTLDLGAGS
+719 LKIGALDLGAGS

-753 LEIAQVGSLQGS
+753 LEIAQVESLRGS

-795 KEAVSAALFLGTS
+795 KEAVSAALYLGTS

-821 TSASDRLATT
+821 TSVPGAAP
-831 AEGTVT
+831 EGRTVT

-964 SYEADGFDNNARF
+964 SYEADGFDNNASF

-1047 KNDISASAASKLSQS
+1047 KNDISASVASKLSQS

-1178 GNFMVNVNFLSGT
+1178 GNFMVNVNFLAGT

>member
-1 MNKTFKVIFS
+1 M
-11 KTRGALVAVNEA
+11 
-23 AKTTSRASVKTA
+23 
-35 VAGVCAA
+35 
-42 LLSVPAMAEGFTDY
+42 
-56 CKDGNCVVDGQTV
+56 
-69 EGNGSVV
+69 
-76 ILDSN
+76 
-81 SASNKVQSITIKN
+81 
-94 STISNTPF
+94 
-102 ELRGSQKISVSDT
+102 
-115 VFTGPESGKS
+115 
-125 SSFAI
+125 
-130 FAHKGPQGST
+130 
-140 VDVTDKTPTDVKL
+140 
-153 NNVTFKNNTVSQG
+153 
-166 SLFVYD
+166 
-172 KTTLHM
+172 
-178 KDGEFVNNETT
+178 
-189 DYGGGAMIKSGTIVF
+189 
-204 EDVLF
+204 
-209 QNNVAKN
+209 
-216 NSKTTYA
+216 
-223 AGGAVYVDITTSITQ
+223 
-238 GKDKDPAVGDVTFK
+238 
-252 LTKDMAYTGNKIVSP
+252 
-267 FEGTADTYGWYA
+267 
-279 YPSGG
+279 
-284 FLFLDRSSKGAFD
+284 
-297 IADGVTLT
+297 
-305 IGTASATGEDD
+305 
-316 SIASALPNTKDKDP
+316 
-330 GYSTL
+330 
-335 VKKGAGT
+335 
-342 VVMHG
+342 
-347 SMDKYFGDFT
+347 
-357 VEAGTFDVR
+357 
-366 KAWMSLGNTTVT
+366 
-378 GGVLSASNGITLD
+378 
-391 TMKAGTNLDFIQSG
+391 
-405 KLTVSGEG
+405 
-413 TVTVTSLKLANSAEA
+413 
-428 TDKDRLPLVRIEKG
+428 
-442 GTLRADTIDVAA
+442 AA
-454 NAGTVTLAGGT
+454 NAGEVTLAGGT

-470 AQVYNLG
+470 AQVYDLA
-477 TKSVINADA
+477 TKNVINADA
-486 SKVSSAGDLTG
+486 SKVSSENDLNG
-497 LALKTGITA
+497 LALKTGIKA
-506 TSGTL
+506 DSGTL

-529 ALQGGSASLSLL
+529 ALQGGSASLSFL

-569 STVTTNADGK
+569 SEVKTNADGK
-579 ATAQVTVK
+579 ASAQVTVK

-600 QKDAKAVDQV
+600 QTDAKAVDQV

-615 ERSTAEMTLVGS
+615 ENSTAEMTLAGS

-642 DVVVAPDLTLNL
+642 DVEVAPGLRLNL

-680 DMPRKAAGLTVAN
+680 DMPVKAAGLTVAN

-719 LKIGTLDLGAGS
+719 LKIGALDLGAGS

-753 LEIAQVGSLQGS
+753 LEIAQVESLRGS

-795 KEAVSAALFLGTS
+795 KEAVSAALYLGTS

-821 TSASDRLATT
+821 TSVPGAAP
-831 AEGTVT
+831 EGRTVT

-964 SYEADGFDNNARF
+964 SYEADGFDNNASF

-1178 GNFMVNVNFLSGT
+1178 GNFMVNVNFLAGT

>member
-1 MNKTFKVIFS
+1 
-11 KTRGALVAVNEA
+11 
-23 AKTTSRASVKTA
+23 
-35 VAGVCAA
+35 
-42 LLSVPAMAEGFTDY
+42 
-56 CKDGNCVVDGQTV
+56 
-69 EGNGSVV
+69 
-76 ILDSN
+76 
-81 SASNKVQSITIKN
+81 
-94 STISNTPF
+94 
-102 ELRGSQKISVSDT
+102 
-115 VFTGPESGKS
+115 
-125 SSFAI
+125 
-130 FAHKGPQGST
+130 
-140 VDVTDKTPTDVKL
+140 
-153 NNVTFKNNTVSQG
+153 
-166 SLFVYD
+166 
-172 KTTLHM
+172 
-178 KDGEFVNNETT
+178 
-189 DYGGGAMIKSGTIVF
+189 MIKSGTIIF

-216 NSKTTYA
+216 DGTTLA

-238 GKDKDPAVGDVTFK
+238 GKDKDPAVGEVTFK
-252 LTKDMAYTGNKIVSP
+252 LTKDMAYTGNRIESR
-267 FEGTADTYGWYA
+267 FEGKENTYGWWAYA
-279 YPSGG
+279 SGG

-316 SIASALPNTKDKDP
+316 SIASALPESAKKP

-342 VVMHG
+342 VVMYG
-347 SMDKYFGDFT
+347 SMDKYFGNFT

-366 KAWMSLGNTTVT
+366 KAWTSLGNTTVT

-405 KLTVSGEG
+405 KMTVSGEG
-413 TVTVTSLKLANSAEA
+413 TVTVKSLKLANSAKA
-428 TDKDRLPLVRIEKG
+428 TSGLPFVRIENG

-454 NAGTVTLAGGT
+454 DAGTVTLAGGT

-470 AQVYNLG
+470 AQVYDLA

-486 SKVSSAGDLTG
+486 SKVSSEKDLTG
-497 LALKTGITA
+497 LALKAGITA

-511 ALTDKG
+511 ALTDEG

-529 ALQGGSASLSLL
+529 ALKAGTASLSFL

-579 ATAQVTVK
+579 ASAQVTVK

-600 QKDAKAVDQV
+600 QTGAKAVDQV

-615 ERSTAEMTLVGS
+615 ENSIAEMTLVGS

-642 DVVVAPDLTLNL
+642 DVEVAPDLTLNL

-672 SAGTTGTT
+672 STGTT
-680 DMPRKAAGLTVAN
+680 DRTKAAGLTVAN

-719 LKIGTLDLGAGS
+719 LKIGALDLGAGS

-753 LEIAQVGSLQGS
+753 LEIAQVESLRGS

-795 KEAVSAALFLGTS
+795 KEAVSAALYLGTS

-821 TSASDRLATT
+821 TSVPGAAP
-831 AEGTVT
+831 EGRTVT

-964 SYEADGFDNNARF
+964 SYEADGFDNNASF

-1178 GNFMVNVNFLSGT
+1178 GNFMVNVNFLAGT

>member
-42 LLSVPAMAEGFTDY
+42 LLSVPAMAAGFTDY

-115 VFTGPESGKS
+115 VFTGLVSGTKR
-125 SSFAI
+125 SFWI
-130 FAHKGPQGST
+130 YAHNGYK
-140 VDVTDKTPTDVKL
+140 TDVATEKATEVEL
-153 NNVTFKNNTVSQG
+153 NNVTFKDNTVSYG

-172 KTTLHM
+172 KTKLHM
-178 KDGEFVNNETT
+178 KGGAFVKNVTT
-189 DYGGGAMIKSGTIVF
+189 DIGGGAMIKSGTIVF

-209 QNNVAKN
+209 QDNVAKN
-216 NSKTTYA
+216 ESKTTYA
-223 AGGAVYVDITTSITQ
+223 AGGAVYVDITTGIKQ
-238 GKDKDPAVGDVTFK
+238 NGKDSVGDVTFK
-252 LTKDMAYTGNKIVSP
+252 LTKDMAYTGNRIDSP
-267 FEGTADTYGWYA
+267 FEGTADTYDWYA

-316 SIASALPNTKDKDP
+316 SIASALPNTKEQDP

-342 VVMHG
+342 VVMYG

-366 KAWMSLGNTTVT
+366 KAWTSLGNTTVT

-391 TMKAGTNLDFIQSG
+391 TVEAGTGSGYIQSG

-413 TVTVTSLKLANSAEA
+413 TVTVKSLKLANSAET
-428 TDKDRLPLVRIEKG
+428 TDKDRLPFVRIEKG

-470 AQVYNLG
+470 AQVYDLA

-486 SKVSSAGDLTG
+486 SKVSSENDLNG
-497 LALKTGITA
+497 LALKAGITA

-529 ALQGGSASLSLL
+529 ALKAGSASLSFL

-558 VIQSTEQVTAS
+558 VIQSTEQVTTS
-569 STVTTNADGK
+569 SEVKTNADGK

-615 ERSTAEMTLVGS
+615 ASSTGEMTLVGS

-642 DVVVAPDLTLNL
+642 DVEVAPGLTLNL

-672 SAGTTGTT
+672 STGTT
-680 DMPRKAAGLTVAN
+680 DTTGKAAGLTVAN
-693 IVAAVEKLVAA
+693 IVATVEKLVAA
-704 GNNIVTVGNERKRGV
+704 GNNLVTVGNERKRGV
-719 LKIGTLDLGAGS
+719 LKIGTLDLGADS

-753 LEIAQVGSLQGS
+753 LEIAQVGSLRGS

-795 KEAVSAALFLGTS
+795 KEAVSAALYLGTS

-821 TSASDRLATT
+821 TDAGAT
-831 AEGTVT
+831 AESGTVT

-859 VSAVGGAKVALVN
+859 VSAADGAKVALVN

-1178 GNFMVNVNFLSGT
+1178 GNFMVNVNFLAGT

>member
-1 MNKTFKVIFS
+1 MPFK
-11 KTRGALVAVNEA
+11 A
-23 AKTTSRASVKTA
+23 
-35 VAGVCAA
+35 
-42 LLSVPAMAEGFTDY
+42 
-56 CKDGNCVVDGQTV
+56 
-69 EGNGSVV
+69 
-76 ILDSN
+76 
-81 SASNKVQSITIKN
+81 
-94 STISNTPF
+94 
-102 ELRGSQKISVSDT
+102 
-115 VFTGPESGKS
+115 
-125 SSFAI
+125 
-130 FAHKGPQGST
+130 
-140 VDVTDKTPTDVKL
+140 
-153 NNVTFKNNTVSQG
+153 
-166 SLFVYD
+166 
-172 KTTLHM
+172 
-178 KDGEFVNNETT
+178 
-189 DYGGGAMIKSGTIVF
+189 
-204 EDVLF
+204 
-209 QNNVAKN
+209 
-216 NSKTTYA
+216 
-223 AGGAVYVDITTSITQ
+223 
-238 GKDKDPAVGDVTFK
+238 
-252 LTKDMAYTGNKIVSP
+252 
-267 FEGTADTYGWYA
+267 
-279 YPSGG
+279 
-284 FLFLDRSSKGAFD
+284 
-297 IADGVTLT
+297 
-305 IGTASATGEDD
+305 
-316 SIASALPNTKDKDP
+316 
-330 GYSTL
+330 
-335 VKKGAGT
+335 
-342 VVMHG
+342 
-347 SMDKYFGDFT
+347 
-357 VEAGTFDVR
+357 
-366 KAWMSLGNTTVT
+366 
-378 GGVLSASNGITLD
+378 
-391 TMKAGTNLDFIQSG
+391 
-405 KLTVSGEG
+405 
-413 TVTVTSLKLANSAEA
+413 
-428 TDKDRLPLVRIEKG
+428 
-442 GTLRADTIDVAA
+442 
-454 NAGTVTLAGGT
+454 
-465 LETGS
+465 
-470 AQVYNLG
+470 
-477 TKSVINADA
+477 
-486 SKVSSAGDLTG
+486 
-497 LALKTGITA
+497 
-506 TSGTL
+506 
-511 ALTDKG
+511 
-517 YYTTASLKAMSG
+517 
-529 ALQGGSASLSLL
+529 GSASLSFL

-569 STVTTNADGK
+569 SEVKTNADGK

-600 QKDAKAVDQV
+600 QKDAKVVDQV

-615 ERSTAEMTLVGS
+615 ASSTGEMTLVGS

-642 DVVVAPDLTLNL
+642 DVEVAEDLTLNL

-795 KEAVSAALFLGTS
+795 KEAVSAALYLGTS

-821 TSASDRLATT
+821 TSVPGAAP
-831 AEGTVT
+831 EGRTVN

-964 SYEADGFDNNARF
+964 SYEADGFDNNASF
-977 KSDMGY
+977 KSDRGY

-1178 GNFMVNVNFLSGT
+1178 GNFMVNVNFLAGT

>member
-42 LLSVPAMAEGFTDY
+42 LLSVPAMAAGFADLAV
-56 CKDGNCVVDGQTV
+56 CQGGKCDVVGKTV
-69 EGNGSVV
+69 EGKGTVV
-76 ILDSN
+76 LLDN
-81 SASNKVQSITIKN
+81 RDTASSKVQSITIKD
-94 STISNTPF
+94 STISNTIL
-102 ELRGSQKISVSDT
+102 ELHGSQNISVSDT
-115 VFTGPESGKS
+115 VFTGLASGNS

-130 FAHKGPQGST
+130 FAHKGPTDSP
-140 VDVTDKTPTDVKL
+140 VDATKETRTDVEL
-153 NNVTFKNNTVSQG
+153 NNVTFKDNTVSFG

-178 KDGEFVNNETT
+178 KGGAFLKNVTT
-189 DYGGGAMIKSGTIVF
+189 DIGGGAMIKSGTIVF

-209 QNNVAKN
+209 QDNVARNK
-216 NSKTTYA
+216 SGFA
-223 AGGAVYVDITTSITQ
+223 AGGAVYVDITTGIKQNNQNS
-238 GKDKDPAVGDVTFK
+238 VGDVTFK
-252 LTKDMAYTGNKIVSP
+252 LTQDMAYTGNRIDSP
-267 FEGTADTYGWYA
+267 FEGKENTWDWSAYA
-279 YPSGG
+279 SGG
-284 FLFLDRSSKGAFD
+284 FLFLDRYAKGAFD

-316 SIASALPNTKDKDP
+316 SIASALPDTSAQKP

-342 VVMHG
+342 VVMYG

-366 KAWMSLGNTTVT
+366 KAWKSLGNTTVT

-413 TVTVTSLKLANSAEA
+413 TVTVKSLKLANSAKA
-428 TDKDRLPLVRIEKG
+428 TSGLPFVRIEKG
-442 GTLRADTIDVAA
+442 GTLRADTIEVAA
-454 NAGTVTLAGGT
+454 GEVTLAGGT

-470 AQVYNLG
+470 AQVYDLA

-486 SKVSSAGDLTG
+486 SKVSSEKDLTG
-497 LALKTGITA
+497 LALKTGIKA
-506 TSGTL
+506 DSGTL

-517 YYTTASLKAMSG
+517 YYTTASLKAMSD
-529 ALQGGSASLSLL
+529 ALKAGSASLSFL

-579 ATAQVTVK
+579 ASAQVTVK
-587 NSGAQT
+587 NSAAQT
-593 VVVKDSA
+593 VVVKDNA
-600 QKDAKAVDQV
+600 QTGAKAVDQV

-615 ERSTAEMTLVGS
+615 ERSTAELTLVGS

-642 DVVVAPDLTLNL
+642 DVEVAPGLRLNL

-660 EQTTGTLSNLTL
+660 EQTTGTLSNLML
-672 SAGTTGTT
+672 STGTT
-680 DMPRKAAGLTVAN
+680 DKAAGLTVAN

-704 GNNIVTVGNERKRGV
+704 GNNLVTVGNERKRGV

-795 KEAVSAALFLGTS
+795 KEAVSAALYLGTS
-808 VNPEGGILVNGSL
+808 VNPQGGILVDGSQ
-821 TSASDRLATT
+821 TDAGAT
-831 AEGTVT
+831 AESGTVT

-964 SYEADGFDNNARF
+964 SYEADGFDNNASF

-1178 GNFMVNVNFLSGT
+1178 GNFMVNMNFLAGT

>member
-42 LLSVPAMAEGFTDY
+42 LLSVPAMAAWSTTQY
-56 CKDGNCVVDGQTV
+56 CPDGQCVVVGQEV
-69 EGNGSVV
+69 KGDGSVV
-76 ILDSN
+76 LLDN
-81 SASNKVQSITIKN
+81 RAGATNKVQSITIKD

-102 ELRGSQKISVSDT
+102 ELCGSQNISVSDT
-115 VFTGPESGKS
+115 VFTGLVSGTKRG
-125 SSFAI
+125 FWI
-130 FAHKGPQGST
+130 YAHNGYGH
-140 VDVTDKTPTDVKL
+140 DVKDEKATEVEL
-153 NNVTFKNNTVSQG
+153 NNVTFKNNKVSQG

-172 KTTLHM
+172 KTKLHM
-178 KDGEFVNNETT
+178 KGGAFDNNETT
-189 DYGGGAMIKSGTIVF
+189 DIGGGAMIKSGTIVF

-223 AGGAVYVDITTSITQ
+223 AGGAVYVDITTGIKQ
-238 GKDKDPAVGDVTFK
+238 NGKDSVGDVTFK
-252 LTKDMAYTGNKIVSP
+252 LTKDMAYTGNRIDSP
-267 FEGTADTYGWYA
+267 FEGTADTYDWYA

-284 FLFLDRSSKGAFD
+284 FLFLDRYAKGAFD

-305 IGTASATGEDD
+305 IGTASATGEED
-316 SIASALPNTKDKDP
+316 SIASALPNTKKDNGP
-330 GYSTL
+330 EYSTL

-342 VVMHG
+342 VVMYG

-366 KAWMSLGNTTVT
+366 KAWKSLGNTTVT

-391 TMKAGTNLDFIQSG
+391 TMKAGTKLDFIQSG

-413 TVTVTSLKLANSAEA
+413 TVTVKSLKLANSAEA
-428 TDKDRLPLVRIEKG
+428 TNKDRLPFVRIEKG
-442 GTLRADTIDVAA
+442 GTLRAETIDVAA
-454 NAGTVTLAGGT
+454 NAGEVTLAGGT

-486 SKVSSAGDLTG
+486 SKVSSENDLNG
-497 LALKTGITA
+497 FALKAGITA

-511 ALTDKG
+511 ALTDEG
-517 YYTTASLKAMSG
+517 YYTTASLKAMSD
-529 ALQGGSASLSLL
+529 ALKAGGSASLSIL

-558 VIQSTEQVTAS
+558 VIQSREQVTAS
-569 STVTTNADGK
+569 SEVKTNADGK

-600 QKDAKAVDQV
+600 QTGAKAVDQV

-615 ERSTAEMTLVGS
+615 ETSGEMTLVGS

-642 DVVVAPDLTLNL
+642 DVEVAPGLRLNL

-680 DMPRKAAGLTVAN
+680 DIPVKAAGLTVAN

-786 FNQAGLNWG
+786 FNQVGLNWG
-795 KEAVSAALFLGTS
+795 KEAVSAALYLGTS

-821 TSASDRLATT
+821 TSVPGAAPAGR
-831 AEGTVT
+831 TVN

-859 VSAVGGAKVALVN
+859 VSAADGAKVALVN

-908 STTVDKNALG
+908 ITTVDKNALG
-918 GAVAS
+918 GALAS

-964 SYEADGFDNNARF
+964 SYKADGFDNNASF

-1178 GNFMVNVNFLSGT
+1178 GNFMVNVNFLAGT

>member
-1 MNKTFKVIFS
+1 MTK
-11 KTRGALVAVNEA
+11 
-23 AKTTSRASVKTA
+23 
-35 VAGVCAA
+35 
-42 LLSVPAMAEGFTDY
+42 
-56 CKDGNCVVDGQTV
+56 KDG
-69 EGNGSVV
+69 
-76 ILDSN
+76 I
-81 SASNKVQSITIKN
+81 QSITIKN
-94 STISNTPF
+94 SKISNTIF
-102 ELRGSQKISVSDT
+102 ELHGSQKISVSDT
-115 VFTGPESGKS
+115 VFTGLVSGQPRG
-125 SSFAI
+125 FGI
-130 FAHKGPQGST
+130 YAHNGYT
-140 VDVTDKTPTDVKL
+140 TDVANEKATEVEL
-153 NNVTFKNNTVSQG
+153 NNVIFKDNKGSWG

-172 KTTLHM
+172 KTNLHM
-178 KDGEFVNNETT
+178 KGGEFVNNETT
-189 DYGGGAMIKSGTIVF
+189 DIAGGAMIKSGTIVF

-216 NSKTTYA
+216 DGSKLA
-223 AGGAVYVDITTSITQ
+223 AGGAVYVDITTGIKQ
-238 GKDKDPAVGDVTFK
+238 NKKDSVGDVTFK
-252 LTKDMAYTGNKIVSP
+252 LTKDMAYTGNKIVSSST
-267 FEGTADTYGWYA
+267 GTENTYGWYA
-279 YPSGG
+279 YASGG
-284 FLFLDRSSKGAFD
+284 FLFLDRYAKGAFD

-316 SIASALPNTKDKDP
+316 SIASALPNTKDQDP

-347 SMDKYFGDFT
+347 SMDKYFGNFT

-366 KAWMSLGNTTVT
+366 KAWKSLGNTTVT

-391 TMKAGTNLDFIQSG
+391 TMKAGTKPEFIQSG

-413 TVTVTSLKLANSAEA
+413 TVTVKSLKLANSAKA
-428 TDKDRLPLVRIEKG
+428 TSGLPFVRIENG

-454 NAGTVTLAGGT
+454 DAGTVTLAGGT

-470 AQVYNLG
+470 AQVYDLG
-477 TKSVINADA
+477 TRSVINADA
-486 SKVSSAGDLTG
+486 SKVSSEKDLNG
-497 LALKTGITA
+497 LHLKTGITA

-529 ALQGGSASLSLL
+529 ALKAGSASLSFL

-569 STVTTNADGK
+569 SEVKTNADGK

-615 ERSTAEMTLVGS
+615 ENSTAEMTLVGS

-642 DVVVAPDLTLNL
+642 DVVVAEDLTLNL

-672 SAGTTGTT
+672 STGTT
-680 DMPRKAAGLTVAN
+680 DRTKAAGLTVAN

-753 LEIAQVGSLQGS
+753 LEIAQVESLRGS

-776 GATAAQAEAA
+776 GATATQAEAA

-795 KEAVSAALFLGTS
+795 KEAVSAALYLGTS

-831 AEGTVT
+831 AEGTVN

-859 VSAVGGAKVALVN
+859 VSAADGAKVALVN

-891 FVSDNLFTTTAL
+891 FVSDNLFTKTAL
-903 NGSDV
+903 DGSDV
-908 STTVDKNALG
+908 STMVDKNALG

-943 RTSIDQELGAGANL
+943 RTSIDQEHGAGANL

-964 SYEADGFDNNARF
+964 SYEADGFDNNASF

-1074 HYQFDAGAVTVT
+1074 HYQFDAGALTVT

-1178 GNFMVNVNFLSGT
+1178 GNFMVNVNFLAGT

>member
-1 MNKTFKVIFS
+1 M
-11 KTRGALVAVNEA
+11 
-23 AKTTSRASVKTA
+23 
-35 VAGVCAA
+35 
-42 LLSVPAMAEGFTDY
+42 
-56 CKDGNCVVDGQTV
+56 
-69 EGNGSVV
+69 
-76 ILDSN
+76 
-81 SASNKVQSITIKN
+81 
-94 STISNTPF
+94 
-102 ELRGSQKISVSDT
+102 
-115 VFTGPESGKS
+115 
-125 SSFAI
+125 
-130 FAHKGPQGST
+130 
-140 VDVTDKTPTDVKL
+140 
-153 NNVTFKNNTVSQG
+153 
-166 SLFVYD
+166 
-172 KTTLHM
+172 
-178 KDGEFVNNETT
+178 
-189 DYGGGAMIKSGTIVF
+189 
-204 EDVLF
+204 
-209 QNNVAKN
+209 
-216 NSKTTYA
+216 
-223 AGGAVYVDITTSITQ
+223 
-238 GKDKDPAVGDVTFK
+238 
-252 LTKDMAYTGNKIVSP
+252 
-267 FEGTADTYGWYA
+267 
-279 YPSGG
+279 
-284 FLFLDRSSKGAFD
+284 
-297 IADGVTLT
+297 
-305 IGTASATGEDD
+305 
-316 SIASALPNTKDKDP
+316 
-330 GYSTL
+330 
-335 VKKGAGT
+335 KKGAGT
-342 VVMHG
+342 VVMYG

-366 KAWMSLGNTTVT
+366 KAWKSLGNTTVT

-391 TMKAGTNLDFIQSG
+391 TMKAGTKLDFIQSG

-413 TVTVTSLKLANSAEA
+413 TVTVKSLKLANSAEA
-428 TDKDRLPLVRIEKG
+428 TNKDRLPFVLIEKG

-470 AQVYNLG
+470 AQVYDLG

-486 SKVSSAGDLTG
+486 SKVSSAEDLTG

-529 ALQGGSASLSLL
+529 ALQASTASLSFL

-569 STVTTNADGK
+569 STVKTNADGK
-579 ATAQVTVK
+579 ASAQVTVK

-600 QKDAKAVDQV
+600 QTGAKAVDQV

-615 ERSTAEMTLVGS
+615 EGSTGEMTLVGS

-642 DVVVAPDLTLNL
+642 DVEVAPGLRLNL

-660 EQTTGTLSNLTL
+660 EQTTGTLSNLML
-672 SAGTTGTT
+672 STGTT
-680 DMPRKAAGLTVAN
+680 DKAAGLTVAN

-704 GNNIVTVGNERKRGV
+704 GNNLVTVGNERKRGV

-753 LEIAQVGSLQGS
+753 LEIAQVGSLRGS

-776 GATAAQAEAA
+776 GASAAQAEAA

-795 KEAVSAALFLGTS
+795 KEAVSAALYLGTS

-821 TSASDRLATT
+821 TSVPGAAP
-831 AEGTVT
+831 EGRTVN

-964 SYEADGFDNNARF
+964 SYEADGFDNNASF

-1178 GNFMVNVNFLSGT
+1178 GNFMVNVNFLAGT

>member
-1 MNKTFKVIFS
+1 M
-11 KTRGALVAVNEA
+11 
-23 AKTTSRASVKTA
+23 
-35 VAGVCAA
+35 
-42 LLSVPAMAEGFTDY
+42 
-56 CKDGNCVVDGQTV
+56 
-69 EGNGSVV
+69 
-76 ILDSN
+76 
-81 SASNKVQSITIKN
+81 
-94 STISNTPF
+94 
-102 ELRGSQKISVSDT
+102 
-115 VFTGPESGKS
+115 
-125 SSFAI
+125 
-130 FAHKGPQGST
+130 
-140 VDVTDKTPTDVKL
+140 
-153 NNVTFKNNTVSQG
+153 
-166 SLFVYD
+166 
-172 KTTLHM
+172 
-178 KDGEFVNNETT
+178 
-189 DYGGGAMIKSGTIVF
+189 
-204 EDVLF
+204 
-209 QNNVAKN
+209 
-216 NSKTTYA
+216 
-223 AGGAVYVDITTSITQ
+223 
-238 GKDKDPAVGDVTFK
+238 TFK
-252 LTKDMAYTGNKIVSP
+252 LTKDMAYTGNRIESG
-267 FEGTADTYGWYA
+267 FEGKENTYGWWAYA
-279 YPSGG
+279 SGG

-305 IGTASATGEDD
+305 IGTASTTGEDD
-316 SIASALPNTKDKDP
+316 SIASALPESTKKP

-342 VVMHG
+342 VVMYG
-347 SMDKYFGDFT
+347 SMDKYFGNFT

-378 GGVLSASNGITLD
+378 GGVLSASKGITLD
-391 TMKAGTNLDFIQSG
+391 TMESDTEEKFIQSG

-413 TVTVTSLKLANSAEA
+413 TVTVKSLKLANSAKA
-428 TDKDRLPLVRIEKG
+428 TDGLPFVRIENG

-470 AQVYNLG
+470 AQVYDLA

-486 SKVSSAGDLTG
+486 SKVSSEKDLTG
-497 LALKTGITA
+497 LALKAGITA

-511 ALTDKG
+511 ALTDEG

-529 ALQGGSASLSLL
+529 ALKAGTASLSFL

-579 ATAQVTVK
+579 ASAQVTVK

-600 QKDAKAVDQV
+600 QTGAKAVDQV

-615 ERSTAEMTLVGS
+615 ENSIAEMTLVGS

-642 DVVVAPDLTLNL
+642 DVEVAPDLTLNL

-672 SAGTTGTT
+672 STGTT
-680 DMPRKAAGLTVAN
+680 DRTN

-719 LKIGTLDLGAGS
+719 LKIGALDLGAGS

-753 LEIAQVGSLQGS
+753 LEIAQVESLRGS

-795 KEAVSAALFLGTS
+795 KEAVSAALYLGTS

-821 TSASDRLATT
+821 TSVPGAAP
-831 AEGTVT
+831 EGRTVT

-943 RTSIDQELGAGANL
+943 RTSIDQELGAGTNL

-964 SYEADGFDNNARF
+964 SYEADGFDNNASF

-1178 GNFMVNVNFLSGT
+1178 GNFMVNVNFLAGT

>member
-42 LLSVPAMAEGFTDY
+42 LLSVPAMAAGFTDY

-125 SSFAI
+125 SLFAI
-130 FAHKGPQGST
+130 FAHKGDQT

-153 NNVTFKNNTVSQG
+153 NNVTFKNNKVSQG

-172 KTTLHM
+172 KTTLNM
-178 KDGEFVNNETT
+178 KGGEFVNNETT
-189 DYGGGAMIKSGTIVF
+189 YIGGGAMIKSGTIIF

-216 NSKTTYA
+216 DGTTLA

-238 GKDKDPAVGDVTFK
+238 GKDKDPAVGEVTFK
-252 LTKDMAYTGNKIVSP
+252 LTKDMAYTGNRIESR
-267 FEGTADTYGWYA
+267 FEGKENTYGWWAYA
-279 YPSGG
+279 SGG

-316 SIASALPNTKDKDP
+316 SIASALPESAKKP

-342 VVMHG
+342 VVMYG
-347 SMDKYFGDFT
+347 SMDKYFGNFT

-366 KAWMSLGNTTVT
+366 KAWTSLGNTTVT

-405 KLTVSGEG
+405 KMTVSGEG
-413 TVTVTSLKLANSAEA
+413 TVTVKSLKLANSAKA
-428 TDKDRLPLVRIEKG
+428 TSGLPFVRIENG

-454 NAGTVTLAGGT
+454 DAGTVTLAGGT

-470 AQVYNLG
+470 AQVYDLA

-486 SKVSSAGDLTG
+486 SKVSSEKDLTG
-497 LALKTGITA
+497 LALKAGITA

-511 ALTDKG
+511 ALTDEG

-529 ALQGGSASLSLL
+529 ALKAGTASLSFL

-579 ATAQVTVK
+579 ASAQVTVK

-600 QKDAKAVDQV
+600 QTGAKAVDQV

-615 ERSTAEMTLVGS
+615 ENSIAEMTLVGS

-642 DVVVAPDLTLNL
+642 DVEVAPDLTLNL

-672 SAGTTGTT
+672 STGTT
-680 DMPRKAAGLTVAN
+680 DRTKAAGLTVAN

-719 LKIGTLDLGAGS
+719 LKIGALDLGAGS

-753 LEIAQVGSLQGS
+753 LEIAQVESLRGS

-795 KEAVSAALFLGTS
+795 KEAVSAALYLGTS

-821 TSASDRLATT
+821 TSVPGAAP
-831 AEGTVT
+831 EGRTVT

-964 SYEADGFDNNARF
+964 SYEADGFDNNASF

-1047 KNDISASAASKLSQS
+1047 KNDISASVASKLSQS

-1178 GNFMVNVNFLSGT
+1178 GNFMVNVNFLAGT

>member
-23 AKTTSRASVKTA
+23 TKTTSRASVKTA

-42 LLSVPAMAEGFTDY
+42 LLSVPAMAAGFADDY
-56 CKDGNCVVDGQTV
+56 CKDGVNCVVADKTV
-69 EGNGSVV
+69 EGTGSVV
-76 ILDSN
+76 RLD
-81 SASNKVQSITIKN
+81 KKDGIQSITIKN
-94 STISNTPF
+94 STISNTIF
-102 ELRGSQKISVSDT
+102 ELHGSQKISVSDT
-115 VFTGPESGKS
+115 VFTGLVSGQPRG
-125 SSFAI
+125 FGI
-130 FAHKGPQGST
+130 YAHNGYT
-140 VDVTDKTPTDVKL
+140 TDVANEKATEVEL
-153 NNVTFKNNTVSQG
+153 NNVIFKDNKGSWG

-172 KTTLHM
+172 KTNLHM
-178 KDGEFVNNETT
+178 KGGAFDNNETK
-189 DYGGGAMIKSGTIVF
+189 DIGGAAMIKSGTIVF

-216 NSKTTYA
+216 DGKELA
-223 AGGAVYVDITTSITQ
+223 AGGAVYVDITTGIKQ
-238 GKDKDPAVGDVTFK
+238 NKKDSVGDVTFK
-252 LTKDMAYTGNKIVSP
+252 LTKDMAYTGNRIESSFK
-267 FEGTADTYGWYA
+267 GTADTYGWTA
-279 YPSGG
+279 EPCGG
-284 FLFLDRSSKGAFD
+284 FLFLDRYSKGAFD

-305 IGTASATGEDD
+305 IGTASATGEED
-316 SIASALPNTKDKDP
+316 SIASALPNTLAQNP

-347 SMDKYFGDFT
+347 SMDKYYGNFT

-366 KAWMSLGNTTVT
+366 KAWTSLGNTTVT

-391 TMKAGTNLDFIQSG
+391 TMKSDTKEPFIQSG

-413 TVTVTSLKLANSAEA
+413 TVTVKSLKLANNAQA
-428 TDKDRLPLVRIEKG
+428 TDGLPFVRIEKG

-454 NAGTVTLAGGT
+454 DAGTVTLAGGT

-486 SKVSSAGDLTG
+486 SKVSSEKDLDG
-497 LALKTGITA
+497 LALKTGIKA
-506 TSGTL
+506 DSGTL

-529 ALQGGSASLSLL
+529 ALKAGSASLSFL

-569 STVTTNADGK
+569 SEVKTNADGK
-579 ATAQVTVK
+579 ATARVTVK

-635 NTAGKAV
+635 NTAGKAI
-642 DVVVAPDLTLNL
+642 DVVVAEDLTLNL

-680 DMPRKAAGLTVAN
+680 DMPVKAAGLTVAN

-704 GNNIVTVGNERKRGV
+704 GNNLVTVGNERKRGV

-821 TSASDRLATT
+821 TSVPGAAP
-831 AEGTVT
+831 EGRTVN

-964 SYEADGFDNNARF
+964 SYEADGFDNNASF

-1166 PVQADIGVEARK
+1166 PLQADIGVEARK
-1178 GNFMVNVNFLSGT
+1178 GNFMVNVNFLAGT

>member
-42 LLSVPAMAEGFTDY
+42 LLSVPAMAAWSTTQY
-56 CKDGNCVVDGQTV
+56 CPDGQCVVVGQEVKGDGL
-69 EGNGSVV
+69 VV
-76 ILDSN
+76 LLDN
-81 SASNKVQSITIKN
+81 RDSAQDKVHSITIQN

-102 ELRGSQKISVSDT
+102 ELRGSQNISVSDT
-115 VFTGPESGKS
+115 VFTGVASGNS

-130 FAHKGPQGST
+130 FAHKGPST
-140 VDVTDKTPTDVKL
+140 IDVTDKTPTDVKL
-153 NNVTFKNNTVSQG
+153 NNVTFKDNKVSQG

-172 KTTLHM
+172 KTILHM
-178 KDGEFVNNETT
+178 KGGAFVNNKTT

-209 QNNVAKN
+209 QNNVAEN

-316 SIASALPNTKDKDP
+316 SIASALPNTKEQDP

-342 VVMHG
+342 VVMYG

-366 KAWMSLGNTTVT
+366 KAWKSLGNTTVT

-391 TMKAGTNLDFIQSG
+391 TMTAGTNSKFTQSG

-413 TVTVTSLKLANSAEA
+413 TVTVTSLKLANSAET
-428 TDKDRLPLVRIEKG
+428 TDKDRLPFVRIEKG

-470 AQVYNLG
+470 AQVYDLA

-486 SKVSSAGDLTG
+486 SKVSSENDLNG
-497 LALKTGITA
+497 LALKAGITA

-529 ALQGGSASLSLL
+529 ALKAGSASLSFL

-569 STVTTNADGK
+569 SEVKTNADGK

-615 ERSTAEMTLVGS
+615 ENSIAEMTLVGS

-642 DVVVAPDLTLNL
+642 DVEVAPDLTLNL

-672 SAGTTGTT
+672 STGTT
-680 DMPRKAAGLTVAN
+680 DRTKAAGLTVAN

-719 LKIGTLDLGAGS
+719 LKIGALDLGAGS

-753 LEIAQVGSLQGS
+753 LEIAQVESLRGS

-795 KEAVSAALFLGTS
+795 KEAVSAALYLGTS

-821 TSASDRLATT
+821 TSVPGAAP
-831 AEGTVT
+831 EGRTVT

-964 SYEADGFDNNARF
+964 SYEADGFDNNASF

-1178 GNFMVNVNFLSGT
+1178 GNFMVNVNFLAGT

>member
-42 LLSVPAMAEGFTDY
+42 LLSVPAMAAGFTDY
-56 CKDGNCVVDGQTV
+56 CQNGQCDVVGKTV
-69 EGNGSVV
+69 KGDGSVV
-76 ILDSN
+76 LLDN
-81 SASNKVQSITIKN
+81 RDTASSKVQSITIKD
-94 STISNTPF
+94 STISNTIF
-102 ELRGSQKISVSDT
+102 ELRGSQDISVSDT
-115 VFTGPESGKS
+115 VFTGLVSGNS
-125 SSFAI
+125 SGFAI
-130 FAHKGPQGST
+130 FAHKGPLGST
-140 VDVTDKTPTDVKL
+140 VDVTDMTPTDVKF
-153 NNVTFKNNTVSQG
+153 NSVTFKNNKVSQG

-178 KDGEFVNNETT
+178 KGGAFVNNETT

-252 LTKDMAYTGNKIVSP
+252 LTKDMDYIGNRIVSP

-316 SIASALPNTKDKDP
+316 SIASALPDTSAQKP

-342 VVMHG
+342 VVMYG

-366 KAWMSLGNTTVT
+366 KAWKSLGNTTVT

-391 TMKAGTNLDFIQSG
+391 TMTAGTNNSKFTQSG

-413 TVTVTSLKLANSAEA
+413 TVTVTSLKLANSANAESG
-428 TDKDRLPLVRIEKG
+428 LPLVQIEKG

-470 AQVYNLG
+470 AQVYDLA

-486 SKVSSAGDLTG
+486 SKVSSENDLTG
-497 LALKTGITA
+497 LALKAGITA

-529 ALQGGSASLSLL
+529 ALKAGSASLSFL

-569 STVTTNADGK
+569 SEVKTNADGK

-593 VVVKDSA
+593 VVVKDNA

-615 ERSTAEMTLVGS
+615 ENSTAEMTLVGS

-635 NTAGKAV
+635 NTADKAV
-642 DVVVAPDLTLNL
+642 DVVVAEDLTLNL

-672 SAGTTGTT
+672 STGTT
-680 DMPRKAAGLTVAN
+680 DTPRKAAGLTVAN

-795 KEAVSAALFLGTS
+795 KEAVSAALYLGTS
-808 VNPEGGILVNGSL
+808 VNPEGGIIVNGSL
-821 TSASDRLATT
+821 TSASDHLATT

-1100 LKVGAIR
+1100 LKVGAIQ

-1178 GNFMVNVNFLSGT
+1178 GNFMVNVNFLAGT

>member
-42 LLSVPAMAEGFTDY
+42 LLSVPAMAAGFADDY
-56 CKDGNCVVDGQTV
+56 CKDGVNCVVDDKTV
-69 EGNGSVV
+69 EGTGSVV
-76 ILDSN
+76 RLD
-81 SASNKVQSITIKN
+81 KKDGIQSITIKN

-102 ELRGSQKISVSDT
+102 ELCGSQNISVSDT
-115 VFTGPESGKS
+115 VFTGLVSGTKRG
-125 SSFAI
+125 FWI
-130 FAHKGPQGST
+130 YAHKGDQT
-140 VDVTDKTPTDVKL
+140 VDVTGMTPTDVKL
-153 NNVTFKNNTVSQG
+153 NNVTFRDNTVSQG

-178 KDGEFVNNETT
+178 KGGAFVNNETK
-189 DYGGGAMIKSGTIVF
+189 DIAGGAMIKSGTIVF

-209 QNNVAKN
+209 QDNVASNK
-216 NSKTTYA
+216 SGFA
-223 AGGAVYVDITTSITQ
+223 AGGAVYVDITTSIKQ
-238 GKDKDPAVGDVTFK
+238 NGADAVGDVTFK
-252 LTKDMAYTGNKIVSP
+252 LTKDMAYTGNRIESSFK
-267 FEGTADTYGWYA
+267 GKADTFGWSA
-279 YPSGG
+279 EPCGG
-284 FLFLDRSSKGAFD
+284 FLFLDRYSKGAFD
-297 IADGVTLT
+297 IANGVTLT

-316 SIASALPNTKDKDP
+316 SIASALPDTSAQDP

-342 VVMHG
+342 VVMYG
-347 SMDKYFGDFT
+347 SMDKYYGNFA

-366 KAWMSLGNTTVT
+366 KAWKSLGNTTVT

-391 TMKAGTNLDFIQSG
+391 TMKSDTKKPFIQSG

-413 TVTVTSLKLANSAEA
+413 MVTVTSLKLANSAEA
-428 TDKDRLPLVRIEKG
+428 TDKDRLPFVRIEKG
-442 GTLRADTIDVAA
+442 GTLRADTIEVVA
-454 NAGTVTLAGGT
+454 GEVTLAGGT

-486 SKVSSAGDLTG
+486 SKVSSEKDLNG

-529 ALQGGSASLSLL
+529 ALKASSASLSFL

-569 STVTTNADGK
+569 SEVKTNADGK

-600 QKDAKAVDQV
+600 QTGAKAVDQV

-615 ERSTAEMTLVGS
+615 EGSTGEMTLVGS

-642 DVVVAPDLTLNL
+642 DVVVAEDLTLNL

-680 DMPRKAAGLTVAN
+680 DMPVKAAGLTVAN
-693 IVAAVEKLVAA
+693 IVATVEKLVAA
-704 GNNIVTVGNERKRGV
+704 GNNLVTVGNERKRGV
-719 LKIGTLDLGAGS
+719 LKIGTLDLGADS

-753 LEIAQVGSLQGS
+753 LEIAQVESLRGS

-795 KEAVSAALFLGTS
+795 KEAVSAALYLGTS

-821 TSASDRLATT
+821 TSVPGAAP
-831 AEGTVT
+831 EGRTVT

-964 SYEADGFDNNARF
+964 SYEADGFDNNASF

-1178 GNFMVNVNFLSGT
+1178 GNFMVNVNFLAGT

>member
-42 LLSVPAMAEGFTDY
+42 LLSVPAMAAGFADDY
-56 CKDGNCVVDGQTV
+56 CKDGVNCVVDDKKV
-69 EGNGSVV
+69 EGTGSVV
-76 ILDSN
+76 RLD
-81 SASNKVQSITIKN
+81 KKDGIQSITIKN

-102 ELRGSQKISVSDT
+102 ELCGSQNISVSDT
-115 VFTGPESGKS
+115 VFTGLVSGTKRG
-125 SSFAI
+125 FWI
-130 FAHKGPQGST
+130 YAHNGYGH
-140 VDVTDKTPTDVKL
+140 DVKDEKATEVEL
-153 NNVTFKNNTVSQG
+153 NNVTFKNNKVSQG

-178 KDGEFVNNETT
+178 KGGAFVKNVTT
-189 DYGGGAMIKSGTIVF
+189 DIGGGAMIKSGTIVF

-209 QNNVAKN
+209 QDNVAKN
-216 NSKTTYA
+216 ESKTTYA
-223 AGGAVYVDITTSITQ
+223 AGGAVYVDITTGIKQ
-238 GKDKDPAVGDVTFK
+238 NGKDSVGDVTFK
-252 LTKDMAYTGNKIVSP
+252 LTKDMAYTGNRIDSP
-267 FEGTADTYGWYA
+267 FEGTADTYDWYA

-284 FLFLDRSSKGAFD
+284 FLFLDRYAKGAFD

-305 IGTASATGEDD
+305 IGTASATGEED
-316 SIASALPNTKDKDP
+316 SIASALPNTKKDNGP
-330 GYSTL
+330 EYSTL

-342 VVMHG
+342 VVMYG

-366 KAWMSLGNTTVT
+366 KAWKSLGNTTVT

-391 TMKAGTNLDFIQSG
+391 TMIAGAKQDFIQSG

-428 TDKDRLPLVRIEKG
+428 KDKDSLPLVRIEKG

-470 AQVYNLG
+470 AQVYDLA

-486 SKVSSAGDLTG
+486 SKVSSEKDLNG

-529 ALQGGSASLSLL
+529 ALKAGTASLSFL

-579 ATAQVTVK
+579 ASAQVTVK

-600 QKDAKAVDQV
+600 QTGAKAVDQV

-615 ERSTAEMTLVGS
+615 ENSIAEMTLVGS

-642 DVVVAPDLTLNL
+642 DVEVAPDLTLNL

-672 SAGTTGTT
+672 STGTT
-680 DMPRKAAGLTVAN
+680 DRTKAAGLTVAN

-704 GNNIVTVGNERKRGV
+704 GNNLVTVGNERKRGV

-753 LEIAQVGSLQGS
+753 LEIAQVESLRGS

-795 KEAVSAALFLGTS
+795 KEAVSAALYLGTS

-821 TSASDRLATT
+821 TSVPGAAP
-831 AEGTVT
+831 EGRTVT

-964 SYEADGFDNNARF
+964 SYEADGFDNNASF

-1178 GNFMVNVNFLSGT
+1178 GNFMVNVNFLAGT

>member
-1 MNKTFKVIFS
+1 MKG
-11 KTRGALVAVNEA
+11 GA
-23 AKTTSRASVKTA
+23 
-35 VAGVCAA
+35 
-42 LLSVPAMAEGFTDY
+42 
-56 CKDGNCVVDGQTV
+56 
-69 EGNGSVV
+69 
-76 ILDSN
+76 
-81 SASNKVQSITIKN
+81 
-94 STISNTPF
+94 
-102 ELRGSQKISVSDT
+102 
-115 VFTGPESGKS
+115 
-125 SSFAI
+125 
-130 FAHKGPQGST
+130 
-140 VDVTDKTPTDVKL
+140 
-153 NNVTFKNNTVSQG
+153 
-166 SLFVYD
+166 
-172 KTTLHM
+172 
-178 KDGEFVNNETT
+178 FVNNETK
-189 DYGGGAMIKSGTIVF
+189 DIAGGAMIKSGTIVF

-209 QNNVAKN
+209 QNNVARN
-216 NSKTTYA
+216 ESGFV
-223 AGGAVYVDITTSITQ
+223 AGGAVYVDITTGIKQ
-238 GKDKDPAVGDVTFK
+238 NKKDSVGDVTFK
-252 LTKDMAYTGNKIVSP
+252 LTKDMAYTGNRIDSP
-267 FEGTADTYGWYA
+267 FEGTADTYDWYA

-284 FLFLDRSSKGAFD
+284 FLFLDRYSKGAFD

-305 IGTASATGEDD
+305 IGKASATGEDD
-316 SIASALPNTKDKDP
+316 SIASALPDTSAQDP

-342 VVMHG
+342 VVMYG
-347 SMDKYFGDFT
+347 SMDKYYGNFA
-357 VEAGTFDVR
+357 VEVGTFDVR
-366 KAWMSLGNTTVT
+366 KAWKSLGNTTVT

-391 TMKAGTNLDFIQSG
+391 TMKSDTKKPFIQSG

-413 TVTVTSLKLANSAEA
+413 TVTVTSLKLANTAKA
-428 TDKDRLPLVRIEKG
+428 TDGLPFVRIENG

-454 NAGTVTLAGGT
+454 DAGTVTLAGGT

-470 AQVYNLG
+470 AQVYDLG

-486 SKVSSAGDLTG
+486 SKVSSEKDLTG
-497 LALKTGITA
+497 LALKAGITA

-529 ALQGGSASLSLL
+529 ALKAGSASLSFL

-600 QKDAKAVDQV
+600 QTGAKAVDQV

-615 ERSTAEMTLVGS
+615 EGSTGEMTLVGS

-642 DVVVAPDLTLNL
+642 DVVVAEDLTLNL

-680 DMPRKAAGLTVAN
+680 DMPVKAAGLTVAN
-693 IVAAVEKLVAA
+693 IVATVEKLVAA
-704 GNNIVTVGNERKRGV
+704 GNNLVTVGNERKRGV
-719 LKIGTLDLGAGS
+719 LKIGTLDLGADS

-753 LEIAQVGSLQGS
+753 LEIAQVESLRGS

-795 KEAVSAALFLGTS
+795 KEAVSAALYLGTS

-821 TSASDRLATT
+821 TSVPGAAP
-831 AEGTVT
+831 EGRTVT

-859 VSAVGGAKVALVN
+859 VSAADGAKVALVN

-964 SYEADGFDNNARF
+964 SYEADGFDNNASF

-1178 GNFMVNVNFLSGT
+1178 GNFMVNVNFLAGT

>member
-1 MNKTFKVIFS
+1 M
-11 KTRGALVAVNEA
+11 
-23 AKTTSRASVKTA
+23 
-35 VAGVCAA
+35 
-42 LLSVPAMAEGFTDY
+42 
-56 CKDGNCVVDGQTV
+56 
-69 EGNGSVV
+69 

-125 SSFAI
+125 SLFAI
-130 FAHKGPQGST
+130 FAHKGDQT

-153 NNVTFKNNTVSQG
+153 NNVTFKNNKVSQG

-172 KTTLHM
+172 KTTLNM
-178 KDGEFVNNETT
+178 KGGEFVNNETT
-189 DYGGGAMIKSGTIVF
+189 YIGGGAMIKSGTIIF

-216 NSKTTYA
+216 DGTTLA

-238 GKDKDPAVGDVTFK
+238 GKDKDPAVGEVTFK
-252 LTKDMAYTGNKIVSP
+252 LTKDMAYTGNRIESR
-267 FEGTADTYGWYA
+267 FEGKENTYGWWAYA
-279 YPSGG
+279 SGG

-316 SIASALPNTKDKDP
+316 SIASALPESAKKP

-342 VVMHG
+342 VVMYG
-347 SMDKYFGDFT
+347 SMDKYFGNFT

-366 KAWMSLGNTTVT
+366 KAWTSLGNTTVT

-405 KLTVSGEG
+405 KMTVSGEG
-413 TVTVTSLKLANSAEA
+413 TVTVKSLKLANSAKA
-428 TDKDRLPLVRIEKG
+428 TSGLPFVRIENG

-454 NAGTVTLAGGT
+454 DAGTVTLAGGT

-470 AQVYNLG
+470 AQVYDLA

-486 SKVSSAGDLTG
+486 SKVSSEKDLTG
-497 LALKTGITA
+497 LALKAGITA

-511 ALTDKG
+511 ALTDEG

-529 ALQGGSASLSLL
+529 ALKAGTASLSFL

-579 ATAQVTVK
+579 ASAQVTVK

-600 QKDAKAVDQV
+600 QTGAKAVDQV

-615 ERSTAEMTLVGS
+615 ENSIAEMTLVGS

-642 DVVVAPDLTLNL
+642 DVEVAPDLTLNL

-672 SAGTTGTT
+672 STGTT
-680 DMPRKAAGLTVAN
+680 DRTKAAGLTVAN

-719 LKIGTLDLGAGS
+719 LKIGALDLGAGS

-753 LEIAQVGSLQGS
+753 LEIAQVESLRGS

-795 KEAVSAALFLGTS
+795 KEAVSAALYLGTS

-821 TSASDRLATT
+821 TSVPGAAP
-831 AEGTVT
+831 EGRTVT

-964 SYEADGFDNNARF
+964 SYEADGFDNNASF

-1178 GNFMVNVNFLSGT
+1178 GNFMVNVNFLAGT

>member
-42 LLSVPAMAEGFTDY
+42 LLSVPAMAAGFADDY
-56 CKDGNCVVDGQTV
+56 CKDGVNCVVDDKKV
-69 EGNGSVV
+69 EGTGSVV
-76 ILDSN
+76 RLD
-81 SASNKVQSITIKN
+81 KKDGIQSITIKD

-102 ELRGSQKISVSDT
+102 ELCGSQNISVSDT
-115 VFTGPESGKS
+115 VFTGLVSGTKRG
-125 SSFAI
+125 FWI
-130 FAHKGPQGST
+130 YAHNGYGH
-140 VDVTDKTPTDVKL
+140 DVKDEKATEVEL
-153 NNVTFKNNTVSQG
+153 NNVTFKNNKVSQG

-172 KTTLHM
+172 KTKLHM
-178 KDGEFVNNETT
+178 KGGAFLKNETT
-189 DYGGGAMIKSGTIVF
+189 DIGGGAMIKSGTIVF

-223 AGGAVYVDITTSITQ
+223 AGGAVYVDITTGIKQ
-238 GKDKDPAVGDVTFK
+238 NGKDSVGDVTFK
-252 LTKDMAYTGNKIVSP
+252 LTKDMAYTGNRIDSP
-267 FEGTADTYGWYA
+267 FEGTADTYDWYA

-316 SIASALPNTKDKDP
+316 SIASALPNTSAQDP

-342 VVMHG
+342 VVMYG

-366 KAWMSLGNTTVT
+366 KAWKSLGNTTVT

-391 TMKAGTNLDFIQSG
+391 TMGAGTGSGYIQSG

-413 TVTVTSLKLANSAEA
+413 TVTVKSLKLADSAEA
-428 TDKDRLPLVRIEKG
+428 KDKDKNRLPFVRIEKG
-442 GTLRADTIDVAA
+442 GSLRADTIEVAA
-454 NAGTVTLAGGT
+454 GEVTLAGGT

-486 SKVSSAGDLTG
+486 SKVSSEKDLTG
-497 LALKTGITA
+497 LHLKAGITA

-529 ALQGGSASLSLL
+529 ALKAGSASLSFL

-569 STVTTNADGK
+569 SEVKTNADGK

-615 ERSTAEMTLVGS
+615 ASSTGEMTLVGS

-642 DVVVAPDLTLNL
+642 DVVVAEDLTLNL

-672 SAGTTGTT
+672 SAGTT
-680 DMPRKAAGLTVAN
+680 DMPVKAAGLTVAN
-693 IVAAVEKLVAA
+693 IVATVEKLVAA
-704 GNNIVTVGNERKRGV
+704 GNNLVTVGNERKRGV
-719 LKIGTLDLGAGS
+719 LKIGTLDLGADS

-753 LEIAQVGSLQGS
+753 LEIAQVESLRGS

-795 KEAVSAALFLGTS
+795 KEAVSAALYLGTS
-808 VNPEGGILVNGSL
+808 VNPQGGILVNGSL

-891 FVSDNLFTTTAL
+891 FVSDNLFTKTAL

-1178 GNFMVNVNFLSGT
+1178 GNFMVNVNFLAGT